1 MHTNF
6 TMPAAQRQELLKKV
20 FGGGDKKP
28 PDRADFLGP
37 YAAGILLFAGALFV
51 IKTVITL
58 RAPRRRGP
66 LPGGIAQKI
75 TFVCKQDFPLAQ
87 KRENW
92 REYHKKALSL
102 LLCLALLF
110 SLAPVEIHAAEE
122 EPVTLDLAQGSI
134 VISATGYAQDGG
146 AETPYTGDYTIVQTD
161 TTYVD
166 KTISVTGGAH
176 KITMGS
182 KVEIDVHAIFDAC
195 AFSIAKGA
203 SVELVLTRS
212 VTLKSGS
219 NKAGL
224 AVPTGAAVTISANS
238 RYGALNATGGNSGA
252 GIGGD
257 YGNSSSYV
265 GGNITILSGT
275 VEATGG
281 SGASGIGGYGTGTGK
296 DEQIHIS
303 GGKVTA
309 TGGFGSA
316 GIGGGSSGYSG
327 TGENGQIIIDGTAV
341 VTATGNGGA
350 GIGGGARGNGT
361 GTKGKII
368 LAGNARVI
376 ASASSGAGIG
386 AGATYYYNKIST
398 SATGSYGELLITED
412 AVVEVS
418 SNSGAGI
425 GAGQPSH
432 YSSSYAYS
440 YGTGSSGKLTINGNA
455 QVTATSTQ
463 AAGIGG
469 GYNVRSRSYLTG
481 DAGVI
486 SISGNARVEA
496 TGGRWGI
503 GANAYKNDGAL
514 KISGGTVI
522 ARATDETVT
531 TACGI
536 GKSGSTT
543 ITGGTVEAS
552 GYTGIAWAKVNGGTV
567 TATSLTAA
575 SGVAKLFSDSMQEGW
590 VVSLPAQES
599 HNMSSGVL
607 FSGSQGQILGAFY
620 ELPEDRETPADA
632 ALTVAED
639 QELIVPK
646 GKKLT
651 VNGSLIVNGKLTVA
665 GTLYTAPGGSLAL
678 NGETDITGKLTGKL
692 LPVTIETHDQ
702 ETEETSFDVSTL
714 FTIPETAGTVT
725 YTVVC
730 KNGAAGTLTGTILS
744 IQQSGTFE
752 ITAATAETALYQSA
766 SATAVLTAK
775 NGALPH
781 EHQLE
786 EFEEKAPTCLEPGN
800 IHYWTCVTCGKCF
813 SDEGGTE
820 IPYDSTIRAA
830 LGHDFHNG
838 SCTRCGAEDPGYQTT
853 AAIAISSL
861 TAYPGDTIRIPVS
874 IRSNPGISAMK
885 LTITYDTELLEYQEA
900 AFDQAFLDAAGA
912 QTCVN
917 AETAGK
923 VILDWVQ
930 GQGEYSGSGDFAV
943 LTLKVKAVTED
954 GGAALT
960 ITYDP
965 EDIFNKDHENQ
976 TFQIENGTVQIKKL
990 RPGDIN
996 GDGSVNIND
1005 ALLLLRYV
1013 CELDQDQVLGNPDVT
1028 GDGKVNNKDVV
1039 TLLRFVA
1046 KLDGVVLH

>member
-1 MHTNF
+1 M
-6 TMPAAQRQELLKKV
+6 KK
-20 FGGGDKKP
+20 
-28 PDRADFLGP
+28 A
-37 YAAGILLFAGALFV
+37 IALFLSM
-51 IKTVITL
+51 TML
-58 RAPRRRGP
+58 
-66 LPGGIAQKI
+66 
-75 TFVCKQDFPLAQ
+75 
-87 KRENW
+87 
-92 REYHKKALSL
+92 LSL
-102 LLCLALLF
+102 ALVPAHAEDA
-110 SLAPVEIHAAEE
+110 SSVE
-122 EPVTLDLAQGSI
+122 LDLAQGSI

-146 AETPYTGDYTIVQTD
+146 AETPFTGEYTIVQND
-161 TTYVD
+161 TAYVD
-166 KTISVTGGAH
+166 KTISVTGGEH

-182 KVEIDVHAIFDAC
+182 KVEIDVHATSQAC
-195 AFSIAKGA
+195 AFSIASGA
-203 SVELVLTRS
+203 SVDLVLKKV

-219 NKAGL
+219 SRAGL
-224 AVPTGAAVTISANS
+224 AVPTGAAVTISADG
-238 RYGALNATGGNSGA
+238 RYGALNAVGGDSGA
-252 GIGGD
+252 GIGGY
-257 YGNSSSYV
+257 YGDSSSYA

-281 SGASGIGGYGTGTGK
+281 SGAAGIGGYGTGTGK
-296 DEQIHIS
+296 EEQIHIS

-309 TGGFGSA
+309 TGGANAA
-316 GIGGGSSGYSG
+316 GIGGGGYGFYSG

-341 VTATGNGGA
+341 VTATGNSGA
-350 GIGGGARGNGT
+350 GIGGGARGDGT

-368 LAGNARVI
+368 LAGSAKVI
-376 ASASSGAGIG
+376 AISDTGAGIG
-386 AGATYYYNKIST
+386 AGCTYNNNDEST
-398 SATGSYGELLITED
+398 TRATGSYGEILITED
-412 AVVEVS
+412 VVVEAS
-418 SNSGAGI
+418 ADSGAGI
-425 GAGQPSH
+425 GGGRPS
-432 YSSSYAYS
+432 YRNNS
-440 YGTGSSGKLTINGNA
+440 YGTGPNGKLTINGNA
-455 QVTATSTQ
+455 HVTATSTQ

-469 GYNVRSRSYLTG
+469 GNGSASSYLTG
-481 DAGVI
+481 AAGVI

-503 GANAYKNDGAL
+503 GATAYQSSGAL

-552 GYTGIAWAKVNGGTV
+552 GYTGIAQAKVNGGTV

-575 SGVAKLFSDSMQEGW
+575 SGVADLSSEIMQEGW

-599 HNMSSGVL
+599 HSMRSGVL
-607 FSGSQGQILGAFY
+607 FSGSQGQILGDFY
-620 ELPEDRETPADA
+620 ELPDDREIPADA

-646 GKKLT
+646 GTKLT
-651 VNGSLIVNGKLTVA
+651 VNGSLTVNGKLTVNGNIDVT
-665 GTLYTAPGGSLAL
+665 GTLIGQ
-678 NGETDITGKLTGKL
+678 L

-702 ETEETSFDVSTL
+702 ETEEISFDVSAL
-714 FTIPETAGTVT
+714 FTIPETAGQVS
-725 YTVVC
+725 YTVAC

-800 IHYWTCVTCGKCF
+800 LHYWTCVSCGKCF
-813 SDEGGTE
+813 SDEGITE
-820 IPYDSTIRAA
+820 IPYNSVVKPA

-838 SCTRCGAEDPGYQTT
+838 SCTRCSAADPDYQTT
-853 AAIAISSL
+853 AAVAISSL

-874 IRSNPGISAMK
+874 IRSNPSISAMK

-923 VILDWVQ
+923 VILDWVLAQ
-930 GQGEYSGSGDFAV
+930 TEYSENGDFAV
-943 LTLKVKAVTED
+943 LIFKVKAVTED
-954 GGAALT
+954 ADAALT
-960 ITYDP
+960 IAYDP

-976 TFQIENGTVQIKKL
+976 TFQIENGTVRIKKL

-1013 CELDQDQVLGNPDVT
+1013 CELDQDKVQGNPDVT

-1046 KLDGVVLH
+1046 QLDGVVLH

>member
-1 MHTNF
+1 M
-6 TMPAAQRQELLKKV
+6 KK
-20 FGGGDKKP
+20 
-28 PDRADFLGP
+28 A
-37 YAAGILLFAGALFV
+37 IALFLSM
-51 IKTVITL
+51 TML
-58 RAPRRRGP
+58 
-66 LPGGIAQKI
+66 
-75 TFVCKQDFPLAQ
+75 
-87 KRENW
+87 
-92 REYHKKALSL
+92 LSL
-102 LLCLALLF
+102 ALVPAHAEDA
-110 SLAPVEIHAAEE
+110 SSVE
-122 EPVTLDLAQGSI
+122 LDLAQGSI

-146 AETPYTGDYTIVQTD
+146 AETPYTGEYTIVQND
-161 TTYVD
+161 TAYVD
-166 KTISVTGGAH
+166 KTISVTGGEH

-182 KVEIDVHAIFDAC
+182 KVEIDVHATSQAC
-195 AFSIAKGA
+195 AFSIASGA
-203 SVELVLTRS
+203 SVDLVLKKV

-219 NKAGL
+219 GRAGL
-224 AVPTGAAVTISANS
+224 AVPTGAAVTISADS
-238 RYGALNATGGNSGA
+238 RYGALNAAGGDSGA
-252 GIGGD
+252 GIGGY

-265 GGNITILSGT
+265 GGSITILSGT

-281 SGASGIGGYGTGTGK
+281 SGAAGIGGYSAGTGT

-309 TGGFGSA
+309 TGGSGAA
-316 GIGGGSSGYSG
+316 GIGGGVGGDG
-327 TGENGQIIIDGTAV
+327 TGTNGQIIIDGTAV
-341 VTATGNGGA
+341 VTATGKGNGT
-350 GIGGGARGNGT
+350 GIGGGSSGDGT

-368 LAGNARVI
+368 LAGSARVA
-376 ASASSGAGIG
+376 ASADTGAGIGSGAANTTAYGTGSYGEILITEDVVVEASADSGAGIG
-386 AGATYYYNKIST
+386 GGRPSYYY
-398 SATGSYGELLITED
+398 
-412 AVVEVS
+412 
-418 SNSGAGI
+418 
-425 GAGQPSH
+425 
-432 YSSSYAYS
+432 YS
-440 YGTGSSGKLTINGNA
+440 YGTGPNGKLTINGNA
-455 QVTATSTQ
+455 HVTATSTQ

-469 GYNVRSRSYLTG
+469 GYNGSSSSYLTG

-503 GANAYKNDGAL
+503 GATSCLSSGAL

-552 GYTGIAWAKVNGGTV
+552 GYTGIAQAKVNGGTV

-575 SGVAKLFSDSMQEGW
+575 SGVADLSSEIMQEGW

-599 HNMSSGVL
+599 HSMRSGVL
-607 FSGSQGQILGAFY
+607 FSGSQGQILGDFY
-620 ELPEDRETPADA
+620 ELPDDREIPADA

-646 GKKLT
+646 GTKLT
-651 VNGSLIVNGKLTVA
+651 VNGSLTVNGKLTVNGNIDVT
-665 GTLYTAPGGSLAL
+665 GTL
-678 NGETDITGKLTGKL
+678 TGQL

-702 ETEETSFDVSTL
+702 ETEETSFDVSAL
-714 FTIPETAGTVT
+714 FTIPETAGQVS
-725 YTVVC
+725 YTVAC

-800 IHYWTCVTCGKCF
+800 LHYWTCVSCGKCF
-813 SDEGGTE
+813 SDEGITE
-820 IPYDSTIRAA
+820 IPYNSVVKPA

-838 SCTRCGAEDPGYQTT
+838 SCTRCSAADPDYQTT

-861 TAYPGDTIRIPVS
+861 TAYPGDTIQIPVS

-885 LTITYDTELLEYQEA
+885 LTITYDTELLEYQDA

-912 QTCVN
+912 QTCIN
-917 AETAGK
+917 AETSGTI
-923 VILDWVQ
+923 ILNWVLAQ
-930 GQGEYSGSGDFAV
+930 TEYSENGDFAV
-943 LTLKVKAVTED
+943 LTFKVKAVTED
-954 GGAALT
+954 ADAALT

-965 EDIFNKDHENQ
+965 EDIFNKEHENQ
-976 TFQIENGTVQIKKL
+976 TFQIENGTVRIKKL

-1013 CELDQDQVLGNPDVT
+1013 CELDQDKVQGNPDVT

-1046 KLDGVVLH
+1046 QLDGVVLH

>member
-1 MHTNF
+1 M
-6 TMPAAQRQELLKKV
+6 
-20 FGGGDKKP
+20 
-28 PDRADFLGP
+28 
-37 YAAGILLFAGALFV
+37 
-51 IKTVITL
+51 
-58 RAPRRRGP
+58 
-66 LPGGIAQKI
+66 
-75 TFVCKQDFPLAQ
+75 
-87 KRENW
+87 
-92 REYHKKALSL
+92 KKALSL

-166 KTISVTGGAH
+166 KTIAVTGGEH

-182 KVEIDVHAIFDAC
+182 KVEIDVHATSQAC

-203 SVELVLTRS
+203 SVELVLTRP

-219 NKAGL
+219 GRAGL
-224 AVPTGAAVTISANS
+224 AVPTGAAVTISAES
-238 RYGALNATGGNSGA
+238 RYGALNAAGGDSGA
-252 GIGGD
+252 GIGGY

-265 GGNITILSGT
+265 GGSITILSGT

-281 SGASGIGGYGTGTGK
+281 SGAAGIGGYSAGTGTN
-296 DEQIHIS
+296 EQIHIS

-309 TGGFGSA
+309 TGGTYAA
-316 GIGGGSSGYSG
+316 GIGGGDSYSKSSAYGHG

-341 VTATGNGGA
+341 VIATGKGGGA
-350 GIGGGARGNGT
+350 GIGGSYSGDGT
-361 GTKGKII
+361 GTKGRII
-368 LAGNARVI
+368 LAGNAHI
-376 ASASSGAGIG
+376 TASSASGAGIG
-386 AGATYYYNKIST
+386 AGAAST
-398 SATGSYGELLITED
+398 TTAYGTGSYGEILITED
-412 AVVEVS
+412 AVVNAS
-418 SNSGAGI
+418 SDSGTGI
-425 GAGQPSH
+425 GGGKP
-432 YSSSYAYS
+432 YSAYS
-440 YGTGSSGKLTINGNA
+440 FGTGSNGKLTINGNT

-469 GYNVRSRSYLTG
+469 GYGGSRATSYLTG

-503 GANAYKNDGAL
+503 GATAYQSSGAL

-552 GYTGIAWAKVNGGTV
+552 GYTGIAQATVNGGAV
-567 TATSLTAA
+567 TAASLTAA
-575 SGVAKLFSDSMQEGW
+575 SGVAGLSADSMQEGW

-607 FSGSQGQILGAFY
+607 FSGSQGQILGDFY
-620 ELPEDRETPADA
+620 ELPEDREIPADA
-632 ALTVAED
+632 TLTVAED

-651 VNGSLIVNGKLTVA
+651 VTGSLIVSGKLTVA
-665 GTLYTAPGGSLAL
+665 GTLYTAPNGSLDL

-692 LPVTIETHDQ
+692 LPVTIEARDQ
-702 ETEETSFDVSTL
+702 ETEETSFDVSAL

-725 YTVVC
+725 YTVAF

-786 EFEEKAPTCLEPGN
+786 EFEEKAPTCLLPGN
-800 IHYWTCVTCGKCF
+800 IHYWTCVTCGTCF

-923 VILDWVQ
+923 IILDWVQ

-943 LTLKVKAVTED
+943 LTFKVKAVTED
-954 GGAALT
+954 ADAALT

>member
-1 MHTNF
+1 M
-6 TMPAAQRQELLKKV
+6 KK
-20 FGGGDKKP
+20 
-28 PDRADFLGP
+28 A
-37 YAAGILLFAGALFV
+37 IALFLSM
-51 IKTVITL
+51 TML
-58 RAPRRRGP
+58 
-66 LPGGIAQKI
+66 
-75 TFVCKQDFPLAQ
+75 
-87 KRENW
+87 
-92 REYHKKALSL
+92 LSL
-102 LLCLALLF
+102 ALVPAHAEDA
-110 SLAPVEIHAAEE
+110 SSVE
-122 EPVTLDLAQGSI
+122 LDLAQGSI

-146 AETPYTGDYTIVQTD
+146 VETPYTGEYTIVQTD

-166 KTISVTGGAH
+166 KTIAVTGGEH

-182 KVEIDVHAIFDAC
+182 KVEIDVHATSQAC
-195 AFSIAKGA
+195 AFSIASGA
-203 SVELVLTRS
+203 SVDLVLKKV

-219 NKAGL
+219 GRAGL
-224 AVPTGAAVTISANS
+224 AVPTGAAVIISADS
-238 RYGALNATGGNSGA
+238 RYGALNAVGGDSGA
-252 GIGGD
+252 GIGGY
-257 YGNSSSYV
+257 YGNNTTLYS
-265 GGNITILSGT
+265 GGSITILSGT

-281 SGASGIGGYGTGTGK
+281 SGAAGIGGYGTGTGK
-296 DEQIHIS
+296 EEQIHIS

-309 TGGFGSA
+309 TGGSGSA
-316 GIGGGSSGYSG
+316 GIGGGAGGDG
-327 TGENGQIIIDGTAV
+327 TGTNGQIIIDGTAV
-341 VTATGNGGA
+341 VTATGKGYGA
-350 GIGGGARGNGT
+350 GIGGGSCNRGT
-361 GTKGKII
+361 GTRGKII
-368 LAGNARVI
+368 LAGNSKITAI
-376 ASASSGAGIG
+376 SDSGAGIG
-386 AGATYYYNKIST
+386 SGATSSYAYG
-398 SATGSYGELLITED
+398 TGSYGEILITED
-412 AVVEVS
+412 AVVNAS
-418 SNSGAGI
+418 ADSGAGI
-425 GAGQPSH
+425 GGGTSSH
-432 YSSSYAYS
+432 SSYPS
-440 YGTGSSGKLTINGNA
+440 YGTGPNGKLTINGNA

-469 GYNVRSRSYLTG
+469 GYDRRYTSYLT
-481 DAGVI
+481 DTAGVI

-503 GANAYKNDGAL
+503 GATSYLSSGAL

-552 GYTGIAWAKVNGGTV
+552 GSTGIAQAKVNGGTV
-567 TATSLTAA
+567 TAASLTAA
-575 SGVAKLFSDSMQEGW
+575 SGVADLSSEIMQEGW

-599 HNMSSGVL
+599 HSMSSGVL
-607 FSGSQGQILGAFY
+607 FSGSQGQILGDFY
-620 ELPEDRETPADA
+620 ELPDDREIPADA

-646 GKKLT
+646 GTKLT
-651 VNGSLIVNGKLTVA
+651 VNGSLTVNGKLTVA

-678 NGETDITGKLTGKL
+678 NGETDITGKLTGQL

-702 ETEETSFDVSTL
+702 ETEEISFDVSTL
-714 FTIPETAGTVT
+714 FTIPETAGQVS
-725 YTVVC
+725 YTVAC

-800 IHYWTCVTCGKCF
+800 LHYWTCVSCGKCF
-813 SDEGGTE
+813 SDEGITE
-820 IPYDSTIRAA
+820 IPYNSVVKPA

-838 SCTRCGAEDPGYQTT
+838 SCTRCSAADPDYQTT
-853 AAIAISSL
+853 AAVAISSL
-861 TAYPGDTIRIPVS
+861 TAYPGDTIQIPVS

-885 LTITYDTELLEYQEA
+885 LTITYDPELLEYQDA

-912 QTCVN
+912 QTCIN
-917 AETAGK
+917 AETSGTI
-923 VILDWVQ
+923 ILDWVLAQ
-930 GQGEYSGSGDFAV
+930 TEYSENGDFAV
-943 LTLKVKAVTED
+943 LSFKVKAVTED
-954 GGAALT
+954 ADAALT

-965 EDIFNKDHENQ
+965 EDIFNKEHENQ
-976 TFQIENGTVQIKKL
+976 TFQIENGTVRIKKL

-1013 CELDQDQVLGNPDVT
+1013 CELDQDKVQGNPDVT

-1046 KLDGVVLH
+1046 QLDGVVLH

>member
-1 MHTNF
+1 M
-6 TMPAAQRQELLKKV
+6 KK
-20 FGGGDKKP
+20 
-28 PDRADFLGP
+28 A
-37 YAAGILLFAGALFV
+37 IALFLSM
-51 IKTVITL
+51 TML
-58 RAPRRRGP
+58 
-66 LPGGIAQKI
+66 
-75 TFVCKQDFPLAQ
+75 
-87 KRENW
+87 
-92 REYHKKALSL
+92 LSL
-102 LLCLALLF
+102 ALVPAHAEDA
-110 SLAPVEIHAAEE
+110 SSVE
-122 EPVTLDLAQGSI
+122 LDLAQGSI

-146 AETPYTGDYTIVQTD
+146 AETPYTGEYTIVQTD

-166 KTISVTGGAH
+166 KTISVTGGEH

-182 KVEIDVHAIFDAC
+182 KVEIDVHATSQAC
-195 AFSIAKGA
+195 AFSIASGA
-203 SVELVLTRS
+203 SVDLVLKKV
-212 VTLKSGS
+212 VTLKSSSGR
-219 NKAGL
+219 AGL
-224 AVPTGAAVTISANS
+224 AVPTGAAVTISADS
-238 RYGALNATGGNSGA
+238 RYGALNAVGGDSGA
-252 GIGGD
+252 GIGGY
-257 YGNSSSYV
+257 YGDSSSYA

-281 SGASGIGGYGTGTGK
+281 SGAAGIGGYGTGTGK
-296 DEQIHIS
+296 EEQIHIS

-309 TGGFGSA
+309 TGGANAA
-316 GIGGGSSGYSG
+316 GIGGGGYGFYSG

-341 VTATGNGGA
+341 VTATGNSGA
-350 GIGGGARGNGT
+350 GIGGGARGDGT

-368 LAGNARVI
+368 LAGSAKVI
-376 ASASSGAGIG
+376 AISDTGAGIG
-386 AGATYYYNKIST
+386 AGCTYNNNDEST
-398 SATGSYGELLITED
+398 TWATGSYGEILITED
-412 AVVEVS
+412 VVVEAS
-418 SNSGAGI
+418 ADSGAGI
-425 GAGQPSH
+425 GGGRP
-432 YSSSYAYS
+432 YSYRNNYYYYS
-440 YGTGSSGKLTINGNA
+440 YGTGPNGKLTINGNA
-455 QVTATSTQ
+455 HVTATSTQ

-469 GYNVRSRSYLTG
+469 GNGSASSYLTG
-481 DAGVI
+481 AAGVI

-503 GANAYKNDGAL
+503 GATSYLSSGAL

-552 GYTGIAWAKVNGGTV
+552 GYTGIAQAKVNGGTV
-567 TATSLTAA
+567 TAASLTAA
-575 SGVAKLFSDSMQEGW
+575 SGVADLSADSMQEGW

-599 HNMSSGVL
+599 HSMSSGVL
-607 FSGSQGQILGAFY
+607 FSGSQGQILGDFY
-620 ELPEDRETPADA
+620 ELPDDREIPTDA

-646 GKKLT
+646 GTKLT

-678 NGETDITGKLTGKL
+678 NGETDITGKLTGQL

-702 ETEETSFDVSTL
+702 ETEEISFDVSTL
-714 FTIPETAGTVT
+714 FTIPETAGQVS
-725 YTVVC
+725 YTVAC

-800 IHYWTCVTCGKCF
+800 LHYWTCVSCGKCF
-813 SDEGGTE
+813 SDEGITE
-820 IPYDSTIRAA
+820 IPYNSVVKPA

-838 SCTRCGAEDPGYQTT
+838 SCTRCSAADPDYQTT
-853 AAIAISSL
+853 AAVAISSL
-861 TAYPGDTIRIPVS
+861 TAYPGDTIQIPVS

-885 LTITYDTELLEYQEA
+885 LTITYDPELLEYQDA

-912 QTCVN
+912 QTCIN
-917 AETAGK
+917 AETSGTI
-923 VILDWVQ
+923 ILDWVLAQ
-930 GQGEYSGSGDFAV
+930 TEYSENGDFAV
-943 LTLKVKAVTED
+943 LSFKVKAVAEAAD
-954 GGAALT
+954 AALT

-965 EDIFNKDHENQ
+965 EDIFNKEHENQ
-976 TFQIENGTVQIKKL
+976 TFQIENGTVRIKKL

-1013 CELDQDQVLGNPDVT
+1013 CELDQDKVQGNPDVT

-1046 KLDGVVLH
+1046 QLDGVVLH

>member
-1 MHTNF
+1 M
-6 TMPAAQRQELLKKV
+6 
-20 FGGGDKKP
+20 
-28 PDRADFLGP
+28 
-37 YAAGILLFAGALFV
+37 
-51 IKTVITL
+51 
-58 RAPRRRGP
+58 
-66 LPGGIAQKI
+66 
-75 TFVCKQDFPLAQ
+75 
-87 KRENW
+87 
-92 REYHKKALSL
+92 KKALSL

-122 EPVTLDLAQGSI
+122 KTVTLNLAQGSI

-146 AETPYTGDYTIVQTD
+146 AETPFTGDYTIVQTD

-166 KTISVTGGAH
+166 KTIAVTGGAH

-182 KVEIDVHAIFDAC
+182 KVEIDVHAISSAC

-203 SVELVLTRS
+203 SVELVLTKS
-212 VTLKSGS
+212 VTLKSGKS
-219 NKAGL
+219 RAGL
-224 AVPTGAAVTISANS
+224 AVPTGAAVTISAES
-238 RYGALNATGGNSGA
+238 RYGALNAAGGDSGA
-252 GIGGD
+252 GIGG
-257 YGNSSSYV
+257 YCGNNTTLFS
-265 GGNITILSGT
+265 GGSITILSGT

-281 SGASGIGGYGTGTGK
+281 SGAAGIGGYGTGTGT

-309 TGGFGSA
+309 TGGSGSA
-316 GIGGGSSGYSG
+316 GIGGGNHSSG

-361 GTKGKII
+361 GTRGKII
-368 LAGNARVI
+368 LAGNSKITAI
-376 ASASSGAGIG
+376 SDSGAGIG
-386 AGATYYYNKIST
+386 SGATSYYAYG
-398 SATGSYGELLITED
+398 TGSYGEILITED
-412 AVVEVS
+412 AVVNAS
-418 SNSGAGI
+418 SDSGAGI
-425 GAGQPSH
+425 GGGT
-432 YSSSYAYS
+432 SSQSSFPS
-440 YGTGSSGKLTINGNA
+440 YGTGPNGKLTINGNA

-469 GYNVRSRSYLTG
+469 GYDRRYTSYLTG

-503 GANAYKNDGAL
+503 GATDWIGSGAL

-552 GYTGIAWAKVNGGTV
+552 GYTGIAQATVNGGTV

-575 SGVAKLFSDSMQEGW
+575 SGVADLSADSMQEGW

-599 HNMSSGVL
+599 HSMNSGVL

-620 ELPEDRETPADA
+620 ELPEDREIPADA
-632 ALTVAED
+632 ALTVVED

-646 GKKLT
+646 GTKLT
-651 VNGSLIVNGKLTVA
+651 VNGSLTVNGKLTVA
-665 GTLYTAPGGSLAL
+665 GTLYTAPNGSLDL
-678 NGETDITGKLTGKL
+678 NGETDITGKLTGQL
-692 LPVTIETHDQ
+692 LPVTIEARDQ
-702 ETEETSFDVSTL
+702 ETEETSFDVSAL
-714 FTIPETAGTVT
+714 FTIPETAGAVT

-943 LTLKVKAVTED
+943 LTFKVKAVTED

>member
-1 MHTNF
+1 MT
-6 TMPAAQRQELLKKV
+6 
-20 FGGGDKKP
+20 
-28 PDRADFLGP
+28 
-37 YAAGILLFAGALFV
+37 
-51 IKTVITL
+51 
-58 RAPRRRGP
+58 
-66 LPGGIAQKI
+66 
-75 TFVCKQDFPLAQ
+75 
-87 KRENW
+87 
-92 REYHKKALSL
+92 KALSL

-110 SLAPVEIHAAEE
+110 SLAPVEIHAEEE

-166 KTISVTGGAH
+166 KTIAVTGGEH

-182 KVEIDVHAIFDAC
+182 KVVIDVHAISSAC
-195 AFSIAKGA
+195 AFSIASGA

-224 AVPTGAAVTISANS
+224 AVPSGAAVTISADS
-238 RYGALNATGGNSGA
+238 RYGALNAVGGDSGA
-252 GIGGD
+252 GIGGA
-257 YGNSSSYV
+257 YNGSSST

-281 SGASGIGGYGTGTGK
+281 FDAAGIGGYDDGTGT

-309 TGGFGSA
+309 TGGSNAA
-316 GIGGGSSGYSG
+316 GIGGGSYSYG
-327 TGENGQIIIDGTAV
+327 SYRGSATGENGQITIDGTAV
-341 VTATGNGGA
+341 VTATGKDGGA
-350 GIGGGARGNGT
+350 GIGGGYSGNGT

-368 LAGNARVI
+368 LAGSARI
-376 ASASSGAGIG
+376 TASSDSGAGIG
-386 AGATYYYNKIST
+386 AGASNGTT
-398 SATGSYGELLITED
+398 TCGTGSYGEILITES
-412 AVVEVS
+412 AVVDS
-418 SNSGAGI
+418 GSDSGAGI
-425 GAGQPSH
+425 GGGMPV
-432 YSSSYAYS
+432 SSYHS
-440 YGTGSSGKLTINGNA
+440 YGTGPNGKLTINGNA

-469 GYNVRSRSYLTG
+469 GYSSRYTSYLT
-481 DAGVI
+481 DSAGVI

-503 GANAYKNDGAL
+503 GATSCLSSGAL

-543 ITGGTVEAS
+543 ITGGAVEAS
-552 GYTGIAWAKVNGGTV
+552 GYTGIAQATVNGGTV

-575 SGVAKLFSDSMQEGW
+575 SGVADLSAEIMQEGW

-607 FSGSQGQILGAFY
+607 FSGSQGQILGDFY
-620 ELPEDRETPADA
+620 ELPDDRKIPADA

-646 GKKLT
+646 GTKLT
-651 VNGSLIVNGKLTVA
+651 VNGSLTVNGKLTVA
-665 GTLYTAPGGSLAL
+665 GTLYTAPNGSLDL
-678 NGETDITGKLTGKL
+678 NGETDITGKLTGQL

-702 ETEETSFDVSTL
+702 ETEETSFDVSAL
-714 FTIPETAGTVT
+714 VTIPETAGTVT

-744 IQQSGTFE
+744 IQQSGIFE
-752 ITAATAETALYQSA
+752 ITASTAETALYQSA

-781 EHQLE
+781 EHRLE
-786 EFEEKAPTCLEPGN
+786 EFEEKAPACLEPGN

-923 VILDWVQ
+923 IILDWVQ

-943 LTLKVKAVTED
+943 LTFKVKAVTED
-954 GGAALT
+954 GDAALT

-1028 GDGKVNNKDVV
+1028 GDGKVTNKDVV

>member
-1 MHTNF
+1 M
-6 TMPAAQRQELLKKV
+6 
-20 FGGGDKKP
+20 
-28 PDRADFLGP
+28 
-37 YAAGILLFAGALFV
+37 
-51 IKTVITL
+51 
-58 RAPRRRGP
+58 
-66 LPGGIAQKI
+66 
-75 TFVCKQDFPLAQ
+75 
-87 KRENW
+87 
-92 REYHKKALSL
+92 KKALSL

-110 SLAPVEIHAAEE
+110 SLAPVEIHAEEE
-122 EPVTLDLAQGSI
+122 EPVTLNLAQGSI

-146 AETPYTGDYTIVQTD
+146 AETPFTGDYTIVQTN

-182 KVEIDVHAIFDAC
+182 KVVIDVHAISDAC
-195 AFSIAKGA
+195 AFSIATGA
-203 SVELVLTRS
+203 SVELVLTKS
-212 VTLKSGS
+212 VTLKSGKS
-219 NKAGL
+219 RAGL
-224 AVPTGAAVTISANS
+224 AVPTGAEVTISADS
-238 RYGALNATGGNSGA
+238 RYGALNAVGGDSGA
-252 GIGGD
+252 GIGGA
-257 YGNSSSYV
+257 YNGSSST

-281 SGASGIGGYGTGTGK
+281 SSAAGIGGYGTGTGT

-309 TGGFGSA
+309 TGGSGSA
-316 GIGGGSSGYSG
+316 GIGGGNHSSG

-341 VTATGNGGA
+341 VTATGKGGGA
-350 GIGGGARGNGT
+350 GIGGGYGGNGT
-361 GTKGKII
+361 GAKGK
-368 LAGNARVI
+368 LLLTGRAQVN
-376 ASASSGAGIG
+376 ASADSGAGIG
-386 AGATYYYNKIST
+386 AGASNGTLT
-398 SATGSYGELLITED
+398 CGTGSDGEILITES
-412 AVVEVS
+412 AVVDS
-418 SNSGAGI
+418 GSDSGAGI
-425 GAGQPSH
+425 GGGKPSA
-432 YSSSYAYS
+432 YSS
-440 YGTGSSGKLTINGNA
+440 GTGSNGRLTINGNA
-455 QVTATSTQ
+455 QVTAASTK

-469 GYNVRSRSYLTG
+469 GYNSESYSYLAY

-552 GYTGIAWAKVNGGTV
+552 GYTGIAQATVNGGTV

-575 SGVAKLFSDSMQEGW
+575 SGVADLSSEIMQEGW

-607 FSGSQGQILGAFY
+607 FSGSQGQILGDFY
-620 ELPEDRETPADA
+620 ELPDDREIPADA

-646 GKKLT
+646 GTKLT
-651 VNGSLIVNGKLTVA
+651 VTGSLTVNGKLTVA
-665 GTLYTAPGGSLAL
+665 GTLYTAPNGSLDL
-678 NGETDITGKLTGKL
+678 NGETDITGKLTGQL
-692 LPVTIETHDQ
+692 LPVTIEARDQ
-702 ETEETSFDVSTL
+702 ETEETSFDVSAL

-744 IQQSGTFE
+744 IQQSGIFE

-838 SCTRCGAEDPGYQTT
+838 SCARCGAEDPGYQTT

-912 QTCVN
+912 QTCIN

-943 LTLKVKAVTED
+943 LTFKVKAVTED

>member
-1 MHTNF
+1 M
-6 TMPAAQRQELLKKV
+6 
-20 FGGGDKKP
+20 
-28 PDRADFLGP
+28 
-37 YAAGILLFAGALFV
+37 
-51 IKTVITL
+51 
-58 RAPRRRGP
+58 
-66 LPGGIAQKI
+66 
-75 TFVCKQDFPLAQ
+75 
-87 KRENW
+87 
-92 REYHKKALSL
+92 KKALSL

-166 KTISVTGGAH
+166 KTIAVTGGAH

-182 KVEIDVHAIFDAC
+182 KVVIDVHAISDAC

-203 SVELVLTRS
+203 SVELVLTKS
-212 VTLKSGS
+212 VTLKSGKS
-219 NKAGL
+219 RAGL
-224 AVPTGAAVTISANS
+224 AVPTGAAVTISADS
-238 RYGALNATGGNSGA
+238 RYGALNAVGGDSGA
-252 GIGGD
+252 GIGGA
-257 YGNSSSYV
+257 YNGSSST

-281 SGASGIGGYGTGTGK
+281 FRAAGIGGYGTGTGT

-309 TGGFGSA
+309 TGGSNAA
-316 GIGGGSSGYSG
+316 GIGGGNMSSGRDG

-341 VTATGNGGA
+341 VTATGKGGA

-368 LAGNARVI
+368 LAGSAKVI
-376 ASASSGAGIG
+376 AISDTGAGIG
-386 AGATYYYNKIST
+386 AGRTYDNNGEST
-398 SATGSYGELLITED
+398 TWATGSYGEILITED
-412 AVVEVS
+412 VVVEAS
-418 SNSGAGI
+418 ADSGAGI
-425 GAGQPSH
+425 GGSRPDLNGT
-432 YSSSYAYS
+432 YYCS
-440 YGTGSSGKLTINGNA
+440 YGTGPNGKLTINGNA

-469 GYNVRSRSYLTG
+469 DYSNNYTSYLTG
-481 DAGVI
+481 NAGVI

-503 GANAYKNDGAL
+503 GAKSYQSSGAL

-543 ITGGTVEAS
+543 ITGGAVEAS
-552 GYTGIAWAKVNGGTV
+552 GYTGIAQATVNGGTV

-575 SGVAKLFSDSMQEGW
+575 SGVADLSSEIMQEGW

-607 FSGSQGQILGAFY
+607 FSGSQGQILGDFY
-620 ELPEDRETPADA
+620 ELPEDREIPADA
-632 ALTVAED
+632 TLTVAED

-651 VNGSLIVNGKLTVA
+651 VTGSLIVSGKLTVA
-665 GTLYTAPGGSLAL
+665 GTLYTAPNGSLDL
-678 NGETDITGKLTGKL
+678 NGETDITGKLTGQL
-692 LPVTIETHDQ
+692 LPVTIEARDQ
-702 ETEETSFDVSTL
+702 ETEETSFDVSAL

-730 KNGAAGTLTGTILS
+730 
-744 IQQSGTFE
+744 
-752 ITAATAETALYQSA
+752 
-766 SATAVLTAK
+766 K

-853 AAIAISSL
+853 AAISISSL

-943 LTLKVKAVTED
+943 LTFKVKAVTED
-954 GGAALT
+954 GDAALT

-976 TFQIENGTVQIKKL
+976 TFQIENGTVQVKKL

>member
-1 MHTNF
+1 M
-6 TMPAAQRQELLKKV
+6 KK
-20 FGGGDKKP
+20 
-28 PDRADFLGP
+28 A
-37 YAAGILLFAGALFV
+37 IALFLSM
-51 IKTVITL
+51 TML
-58 RAPRRRGP
+58 
-66 LPGGIAQKI
+66 
-75 TFVCKQDFPLAQ
+75 
-87 KRENW
+87 
-92 REYHKKALSL
+92 LSL
-102 LLCLALLF
+102 ALVPAHAEDA
-110 SLAPVEIHAAEE
+110 SSVE
-122 EPVTLDLAQGSI
+122 LDLAQGSI

-146 AETPYTGDYTIVQTD
+146 AETPFTGEYTIVQND
-161 TTYVD
+161 TAYVD
-166 KTISVTGGAH
+166 KTISVTGGEH

-182 KVEIDVHAIFDAC
+182 KVEIDVHATSQAC
-195 AFSIAKGA
+195 AFSIASGA
-203 SVELVLTRS
+203 SVDLVLKKV

-219 NKAGL
+219 WRAGL
-224 AVPTGAAVTISANS
+224 AVPTGAAVTISADS
-238 RYGALNATGGNSGA
+238 RYGALNAAGGDSGA
-252 GIGGD
+252 GIGGY

-265 GGNITILSGT
+265 GGSITILSGT

-281 SGASGIGGYGTGTGK
+281 SGAAGIGGYSAGTGT

-309 TGGFGSA
+309 TGGSGAA
-316 GIGGGSSGYSG
+316 GIGGGVGGDG
-327 TGENGQIIIDGTAV
+327 TGTNGQIIIDGTAV
-341 VTATGNGGA
+341 VTATGKGYGA
-350 GIGGGARGNGT
+350 GIGGGSCNRGT
-361 GTKGKII
+361 GTRGKII
-368 LAGNARVI
+368 LAGNSKITAI
-376 ASASSGAGIG
+376 SDSGAGIG
-386 AGATYYYNKIST
+386 SGATSSYAYG
-398 SATGSYGELLITED
+398 TGSYGEILITED
-412 AVVEVS
+412 AVVNAS
-418 SNSGAGI
+418 ADSGAGI
-425 GAGQPSH
+425 GGGTSSH
-432 YSSSYAYS
+432 SSYPS
-440 YGTGSSGKLTINGNA
+440 YGTGPNGKLTINGNA

-469 GYNVRSRSYLTG
+469 GYDRRYTSYLT
-481 DAGVI
+481 DTAGVI

-503 GANAYKNDGAL
+503 GATSYLSSGAL

-552 GYTGIAWAKVNGGTV
+552 GSTGIAQAKVNGGTV

-575 SGVAKLFSDSMQEGW
+575 SGVADLSSEIMQEGW

-599 HNMSSGVL
+599 HSMSSGVL
-607 FSGSQGQILGAFY
+607 FSGSQGQILGDFY
-620 ELPEDRETPADA
+620 ELPDDREIPADA

-646 GKKLT
+646 GTKLT
-651 VNGSLIVNGKLTVA
+651 VNGSLTVNGKLTVA

-678 NGETDITGKLTGKL
+678 NGETDITGKLTGQL

-702 ETEETSFDVSTL
+702 ETEEISFDVSTL
-714 FTIPETAGTVT
+714 FTIPETAGQVS
-725 YTVVC
+725 YTVAC

-800 IHYWTCVTCGKCF
+800 LHYWTCVSCGKCF
-813 SDEGGTE
+813 SDEGITE
-820 IPYDSTIRAA
+820 IPYNSVVKPA

-838 SCTRCGAEDPGYQTT
+838 SCTRCSAADPDYQTT
-853 AAIAISSL
+853 AAVAISSL
-861 TAYPGDTIRIPVS
+861 TAYPGDTIQIPAS

-885 LTITYDTELLEYQEA
+885 LTITYDPELLEHQDA

-912 QTCVN
+912 QTCIN
-917 AETAGK
+917 AETSGTI
-923 VILDWVQ
+923 ILDWVLAQ
-930 GQGEYSGSGDFAV
+930 TEYSENGDFAV
-943 LTLKVKAVTED
+943 LSFKVKAVAEAAD
-954 GGAALT
+954 AALT

-965 EDIFNKDHENQ
+965 EDIFNKEHENQ
-976 TFQIENGTVQIKKL
+976 TFQIENGTVRIKKL

-1013 CELDQDQVLGNPDVT
+1013 CELDQDKVQGNPDVT

-1046 KLDGVVLH
+1046 QLDGVVLH

>member
-1 MHTNF
+1 M
-6 TMPAAQRQELLKKV
+6 KK
-20 FGGGDKKP
+20 
-28 PDRADFLGP
+28 A
-37 YAAGILLFAGALFV
+37 IALFLSM
-51 IKTVITL
+51 TML
-58 RAPRRRGP
+58 
-66 LPGGIAQKI
+66 
-75 TFVCKQDFPLAQ
+75 
-87 KRENW
+87 
-92 REYHKKALSL
+92 LSL
-102 LLCLALLF
+102 ALVPAHAEDA
-110 SLAPVEIHAAEE
+110 SSVE
-122 EPVTLDLAQGSI
+122 LDLAQGSI

-146 AETPYTGDYTIVQTD
+146 AETPFTGEYTIVQND
-161 TTYVD
+161 TAYVD
-166 KTISVTGGAH
+166 KTISVTGGEH

-182 KVEIDVHAIFDAC
+182 KVEIDVHAISQAC
-195 AFSIAKGA
+195 AFSIASGA
-203 SVELVLTRS
+203 SVDLVLKKV

-219 NKAGL
+219 SRAGL
-224 AVPTGAAVTISANS
+224 AVPTGAAVTISADS
-238 RYGALNATGGNSGA
+238 RYGALNAAGGDSGA
-252 GIGGD
+252 GIGGY
-257 YGNSSSYV
+257 YGNNTTLYS
-265 GGNITILSGT
+265 GGSITILSGT

-281 SGASGIGGYGTGTGK
+281 SSAAGIGGYRTGTGQ
-296 DEQIHIS
+296 DEQIHIT

-309 TGGFGSA
+309 TGGSGSA
-316 GIGGGSSGYSG
+316 GIGGGAGGDG
-327 TGENGQIIIDGTAV
+327 TGTNGQIIIDGTAV
-341 VTATGNGGA
+341 VTATGKGYGA
-350 GIGGGARGNGT
+350 GIGGGSCNRGT
-361 GTKGKII
+361 GTRGKII
-368 LAGNARVI
+368 LAGNSKITAI
-376 ASASSGAGIG
+376 SDSGAGIG
-386 AGATYYYNKIST
+386 SGATSSYAYG
-398 SATGSYGELLITED
+398 TGSYGEILITED
-412 AVVEVS
+412 AVVNAS
-418 SNSGAGI
+418 ADSGAGI
-425 GAGQPSH
+425 GGGTSSH
-432 YSSSYAYS
+432 SSYPS
-440 YGTGSSGKLTINGNA
+440 YGTGPNGKLTINGNA

-469 GYNVRSRSYLTG
+469 GYDRRYTSYLT
-481 DAGVI
+481 DTAGVI

-503 GANAYKNDGAL
+503 GATSYLSSGAL

-552 GYTGIAWAKVNGGTV
+552 GYTGIAQAKVNGGTV
-567 TATSLTAA
+567 TAASLTAA
-575 SGVAKLFSDSMQEGW
+575 SGVADLSSEIMQEGW

-599 HNMSSGVL
+599 HSMSSGVL
-607 FSGSQGQILGAFY
+607 FSGSQGQILGDFY
-620 ELPEDRETPADA
+620 ELPDDREIPADA

-646 GKKLT
+646 GTKLT
-651 VNGSLIVNGKLTVA
+651 VNGSLTVNGKLTVA

-678 NGETDITGKLTGKL
+678 NGETDITGKLTGQL

-702 ETEETSFDVSTL
+702 ETEEISFDVSTL
-714 FTIPETAGTVT
+714 FTIPETAGQVS
-725 YTVVC
+725 YTVAC

-800 IHYWTCVTCGKCF
+800 LHYWTCVSCGKCF
-813 SDEGGTE
+813 SDEGITE
-820 IPYDSTIRAA
+820 IPYNSVVKPA

-838 SCTRCGAEDPGYQTT
+838 SCTRCSAADPDYQTT
-853 AAIAISSL
+853 AAVAISSL
-861 TAYPGDTIRIPVS
+861 TAYPGDTIQIPVS

-885 LTITYDTELLEYQEA
+885 LTITYDPELLEYQDA

-912 QTCVN
+912 QTCIN
-917 AETAGK
+917 AETSGTI
-923 VILDWVQ
+923 ILDWVLAQ
-930 GQGEYSGSGDFAV
+930 TEYSENGDFAV
-943 LTLKVKAVTED
+943 LSFKVKAVAEAAD
-954 GGAALT
+954 AALT

-965 EDIFNKDHENQ
+965 EDIFNKEHENQ
-976 TFQIENGTVQIKKL
+976 TFQIENGTVRIKKL

-1013 CELDQDQVLGNPDVT
+1013 CELDQDKVQGNPDVT

-1046 KLDGVVLH
+1046 QLDGIVLH

>member
-1 MHTNF
+1 M
-6 TMPAAQRQELLKKV
+6 KK
-20 FGGGDKKP
+20 
-28 PDRADFLGP
+28 A
-37 YAAGILLFAGALFV
+37 IALFLSM
-51 IKTVITL
+51 TML
-58 RAPRRRGP
+58 
-66 LPGGIAQKI
+66 
-75 TFVCKQDFPLAQ
+75 
-87 KRENW
+87 
-92 REYHKKALSL
+92 LSL
-102 LLCLALLF
+102 ALVPAHAEDA
-110 SLAPVEIHAAEE
+110 SSVE
-122 EPVTLDLAQGSI
+122 LDLAQGSI

-146 AETPYTGDYTIVQTD
+146 AETPFTGEYTIVQND
-161 TTYVD
+161 TAYVD
-166 KTISVTGGAH
+166 KTISVTGGEH

-182 KVEIDVHAIFDAC
+182 KVEIDVHATSQAC
-195 AFSIAKGA
+195 AFSIASGA
-203 SVELVLTRS
+203 SVDLVLKKV

-219 NKAGL
+219 WRAGL
-224 AVPTGAAVTISANS
+224 AVPTGAAVTISADS
-238 RYGALNATGGNSGA
+238 RYGALNAAGGDSGA
-252 GIGGD
+252 GIGGY

-265 GGNITILSGT
+265 GGSITILSGT

-281 SGASGIGGYGTGTGK
+281 SSAAGIGGYGPGTGTN
-296 DEQIHIS
+296 EQIHIS

-309 TGGFGSA
+309 TGGSGSA
-316 GIGGGSSGYSG
+316 GIGGGNHFSG

-341 VTATGNGGA
+341 VTAIGNSGA
-350 GIGGGARGNGT
+350 GIGGGLGGSGT

-368 LAGNARVI
+368 LAG
-376 ASASSGAGIG
+376 SAQITANSDSGAGIG
-386 AGATYYYNKIST
+386 AGASNGTLT
-398 SATGSYGELLITED
+398 CGTGSDGEILITEST
-412 AVVEVS
+412 VVDS
-418 SNSGAGI
+418 GSDSGAGI
-425 GAGQPSH
+425 GGGIPN
-432 YSSSYAYS
+432 S
-440 YGTGSSGKLTINGNA
+440 YGTGSNGKLTINGNA
-455 QVTATSTQ
+455 QVTATSAQ

-469 GYNVRSRSYLTG
+469 GYSRNYTSYLTG
-481 DAGVI
+481 NAGVI

-552 GYTGIAWAKVNGGTV
+552 GYTGIAQAKVNGGTV
-567 TATSLTAA
+567 TAASLTAA
-575 SGVAKLFSDSMQEGW
+575 SGVADLSSEIMQEGW

-599 HNMSSGVL
+599 HSMSSGVL
-607 FSGSQGQILGAFY
+607 FSGSQGQILGDFY
-620 ELPEDRETPADA
+620 ELPDDREIPADA

-646 GKKLT
+646 GTKLT
-651 VNGSLIVNGKLTVA
+651 VNGSLTVNGKLTVA

-678 NGETDITGKLTGKL
+678 NGETDITGKLTGQL

-702 ETEETSFDVSTL
+702 ETEEISFDVSTL
-714 FTIPETAGTVT
+714 FTIPETAGQVS
-725 YTVVC
+725 YTVAC

-800 IHYWTCVTCGKCF
+800 LHYWTCVSCGKCF
-813 SDEGGTE
+813 SDEGITE
-820 IPYDSTIRAA
+820 IPYNSVVKPA

-838 SCTRCGAEDPGYQTT
+838 SCTRCSASDPDYQTT
-853 AAIAISSL
+853 AAVAISSL
-861 TAYPGDTIRIPVS
+861 TAYPGDTIQIPVS

-885 LTITYDTELLEYQEA
+885 LTITYDPALLEYQEA
-900 AFDQAFLDAAGA
+900 VFDQAFLDATGA
-912 QTCVN
+912 QTCIN
-917 AETAGK
+917 AETSGTI
-923 VILDWVQ
+923 ILDWVLAQ
-930 GQGEYSGSGDFAV
+930 TEYSENGDFAV
-943 LTLKVKAVTED
+943 LTFKVKAVTED
-954 GGAALT
+954 ADAALT

-965 EDIFNKDHENQ
+965 EDIFNKEHENQ
-976 TFQIENGTVQIKKL
+976 TFQIENGTVRIKKL

-1013 CELDQDQVLGNPDVT
+1013 CELDQDKVQGNPDVT

-1046 KLDGVVLH
+1046 QLDGVVLH

>member
-1 MHTNF
+1 M
-6 TMPAAQRQELLKKV
+6 
-20 FGGGDKKP
+20 
-28 PDRADFLGP
+28 
-37 YAAGILLFAGALFV
+37 
-51 IKTVITL
+51 
-58 RAPRRRGP
+58 
-66 LPGGIAQKI
+66 
-75 TFVCKQDFPLAQ
+75 
-87 KRENW
+87 
-92 REYHKKALSL
+92 KKALSL

-110 SLAPVEIHAAEE
+110 SLAPVEIHAEEE

-134 VISATGYAQDGG
+134 VISATGYAQGGG

-166 KTISVTGGAH
+166 KTIAVTGGAH

-182 KVEIDVHAIFDAC
+182 KVVIDVHAISDAC

-203 SVELVLTRS
+203 SVELVLTKS
-212 VTLKSGS
+212 VTLKSGKS
-219 NKAGL
+219 RAGL
-224 AVPTGAAVTISANS
+224 AVPTGAAVTISAES
-238 RYGALNATGGNSGA
+238 RYGALNAVGGDSGA
-252 GIGGD
+252 GIGGA
-257 YGNSSSYV
+257 YNGSSST

-281 SGASGIGGYGTGTGK
+281 SGAAGIGGCRIGTGQ

-309 TGGFGSA
+309 TGGTNAA
-316 GIGGGSSGYSG
+316 GIGGGSLFNG

-341 VTATGNGGA
+341 VTATGKGGGA
-350 GIGGGARGNGT
+350 GIGGGYGGNGT
-361 GTKGKII
+361 GAKGK
-368 LAGNARVI
+368 LLLTGRAQVN
-376 ASASSGAGIG
+376 ASADSGAGIG
-386 AGATYYYNKIST
+386 AGAANYTT
-398 SATGSYGELLITED
+398 TCGTGSDGEILITES
-412 AVVEVS
+412 AVVNS
-418 SNSGAGI
+418 GSDSGAGI
-425 GAGQPSH
+425 GGGKPNS
-432 YSSSYAYS
+432 YSVYS
-440 YGTGSSGKLTINGNA
+440 FGTGSNGKLTINGNA
-455 QVTATSTQ
+455 QVTATSAQ

-469 GYNVRSRSYLTG
+469 DYSNNYTSYLTG
-481 DAGVI
+481 NAGVI

-503 GANAYKNDGAL
+503 GAKSYQSSGAL

-543 ITGGTVEAS
+543 ITGGAVEAS
-552 GYTGIAWAKVNGGTV
+552 GYTGIAQATVNGGTV

-575 SGVAKLFSDSMQEGW
+575 SGVADLSSEIMQEGW

-607 FSGSQGQILGAFY
+607 FSGSQGQILGDFY
-620 ELPEDRETPADA
+620 ELPEDREIPADA
-632 ALTVAED
+632 TLTVAED

-651 VNGSLIVNGKLTVA
+651 VTGSLIVSGKLTVA
-665 GTLYTAPGGSLAL
+665 GTLYTAPNGSLDL

-692 LPVTIETHDQ
+692 LPVTIEARDQ
-702 ETEETSFDVSTL
+702 ETEETSFDVSAL

-725 YTVVC
+725 YTVAF

-800 IHYWTCVTCGKCF
+800 IHYWTCVSCGKCF

-923 VILDWVQ
+923 IILDWVQ

-943 LTLKVKAVTED
+943 LTFKVKAVTED
-954 GGAALT
+954 GDAALT

-1028 GDGKVNNKDVV
+1028 GDGKVTNKDVV

>member
-1 MHTNF
+1 M
-6 TMPAAQRQELLKKV
+6 
-20 FGGGDKKP
+20 
-28 PDRADFLGP
+28 
-37 YAAGILLFAGALFV
+37 
-51 IKTVITL
+51 
-58 RAPRRRGP
+58 
-66 LPGGIAQKI
+66 
-75 TFVCKQDFPLAQ
+75 
-87 KRENW
+87 
-92 REYHKKALSL
+92 KKALSL

-110 SLAPVEIHAAEE
+110 FLAPVEIHAEEE
-122 EPVTLDLAQGSI
+122 EPVTLSLAQGSI

-166 KTISVTGGAH
+166 KTIAVTGGAH

-182 KVEIDVHAIFDAC
+182 KVEIDVHAISDAC
-195 AFSIAKGA
+195 AFFIAKGA
-203 SVELVLTRS
+203 SVELVLTKS
-212 VTLKSGS
+212 VTLKSGKS
-219 NKAGL
+219 RAGL
-224 AVPTGAAVTISANS
+224 AVPTGAAVTISAES
-238 RYGALNATGGNSGA
+238 RYGALNAVGGDSGA

-257 YGNSSSYV
+257 YGNNSSYV

-281 SGASGIGGYGTGTGK
+281 FRAAGIGGYGTGTGT

-309 TGGFGSA
+309 TGGSDAA
-316 GIGGGSSGYSG
+316 GIGGGSLFNG

-341 VTATGNGGA
+341 VTATGRSGAGIGGASGGNGTGGDGKIILAGSARVTAISTCGA
-350 GIGGGARGNGT
+350 GIGGGAAVCWDGT
-361 GTKGKII
+361 QLST
-368 LAGNARVI
+368 AAT
-376 ASASSGAGIG
+376 SG
-386 AGATYYYNKIST
+386 
-398 SATGSYGELLITED
+398 YGELLITDDVVID
-412 AVVEVS
+412 AHS
-418 SNSGAGI
+418 DSGAGI
-425 GAGQPSH
+425 GGSRPYYLNGA
-432 YSSSYAYS
+432 S
-440 YGTGSSGKLTINGNA
+440 YGTGPNGKLTINGNSH
-455 QVTATSTQ
+455 VTATSTQ

-469 GYNVRSRSYLTG
+469 GNGSSSSYLTG

-496 TGGRWGI
+496 TGGRWGV
-503 GANAYKNDGAL
+503 GADAYKNDGAL

-552 GYTGIAWAKVNGGTV
+552 GYTGIAQATVNGGTV

-575 SGVAKLFSDSMQEGW
+575 SGVADLSSEIMQEGW

-599 HNMSSGVL
+599 HSMSSGVL
-607 FSGSQGQILGAFY
+607 FSGSQGQILGDFY
-620 ELPEDRETPADA
+620 ELPEDREIPADA
-632 ALTVAED
+632 TLTVAED

-646 GKKLT
+646 GTKLT
-651 VNGSLIVNGKLTVA
+651 VNGSLTVNGKLTVNGNIDVT
-665 GTLYTAPGGSLAL
+665 GTL
-678 NGETDITGKLTGKL
+678 TGQL
-692 LPVTIETHDQ
+692 LPVTIEARDQ

-766 SATAVLTAK
+766 SATALLTAK

-943 LTLKVKAVTED
+943 LTFKVKAVTED

>member
-1 MHTNF
+1 M
-6 TMPAAQRQELLKKV
+6 
-20 FGGGDKKP
+20 
-28 PDRADFLGP
+28 
-37 YAAGILLFAGALFV
+37 
-51 IKTVITL
+51 
-58 RAPRRRGP
+58 
-66 LPGGIAQKI
+66 
-75 TFVCKQDFPLAQ
+75 
-87 KRENW
+87 
-92 REYHKKALSL
+92 KKALSL

-110 SLAPVEIHAAEE
+110 SLAPVEIHAEE
-122 EPVTLDLAQGSI
+122 EESVTLDLAQGSI

-166 KTISVTGGAH
+166 KTISVTGGEH

-182 KVEIDVHAIFDAC
+182 KVVIDVHAISDAC
-195 AFSIAKGA
+195 AFSIASGA
-203 SVELVLTRS
+203 SVELVLTKS
-212 VTLKSGS
+212 VTLKSGKS
-219 NKAGL
+219 RAGL

-238 RYGALNATGGNSGA
+238 RYGALNAVGGDSGA
-252 GIGGD
+252 GIGGY
-257 YGNSSSYV
+257 YGDSSSYA

-281 SGASGIGGYGTGTGK
+281 SGAAGIGGYSTGTGK

-309 TGGFGSA
+309 TGGANAA
-316 GIGGGSSGYSG
+316 GIGGGDYSSG

-341 VTATGNGGA
+341 VTATGNSGAGIGGGSGGSGTGTNGNLRLAGRAQITAISSYGA
-350 GIGGGARGNGT
+350 GIGGGAVDRRSGT
-361 GTKGKII
+361 
-368 LAGNARVI
+368 
-376 ASASSGAGIG
+376 SYFS
-386 AGATYYYNKIST
+386 ST
-398 SATGSYGELLITED
+398 SATGSSGELLITED
-412 AVVEVS
+412 VVVEARS
-418 SNSGAGI
+418 DSGAGI
-425 GAGQPSH
+425 GSGRPQ
-432 YSSSYAYS
+432 YDSSFGYGNS
-440 YGTGSSGKLTINGNA
+440 YGTGSNGRLTINGNA
-455 QVTATSTQ
+455 QVTATSVQ

-469 GYNVRSRSYLTG
+469 GYGNSRASSYLTN

-486 SISGNARVEA
+486 SISGNARVET

-543 ITGGTVEAS
+543 ITGGTVDAS
-552 GYTGIAWAKVNGGTV
+552 GYTGIAQATVNGGTV
-567 TATSLTAA
+567 TAASLTAA
-575 SGVAKLFSDSMQEGW
+575 SGVADLSADSMQEGW
-590 VVSLPAQES
+590 VVSLPAQAS

-620 ELPEDRETPADA
+620 ELPEDREIPADA
-632 ALTVAED
+632 TLTVAED

-646 GKKLT
+646 GTKLT
-651 VNGSLIVNGKLTVA
+651 VTGSLIVNGKLTVA
-665 GTLYTAPGGSLAL
+665 GTLYTAPNGSLDL
-678 NGETDITGKLTGKL
+678 NGETDITGKLTGQL
-692 LPVTIETHDQ
+692 LPVTIEARDQ

-714 FTIPETAGTVT
+714 FTIPETAGAVT

-752 ITAATAETALYQSA
+752 ITATTAETALYQSA

-786 EFEEKAPTCLEPGN
+786 EFEEKAPTCLLPGN
-800 IHYWTCVTCGKCF
+800 IHYWTCVTCGTCF
-813 SDEGGTE
+813 SDEGVTE
-820 IPYDSTIRAA
+820 IPYDSTIKAA
-830 LGHDFHNG
+830 LGHDYKNG
-838 SCTRCGAEDPGYQTT
+838 SCTRCGVEDPGYQTT
-853 AAIAISSL
+853 AAIAVPSL
-861 TAYPGDTIRIPVS
+861 TAYPCDTIQIPIS

-885 LTITYDTELLEYQEA
+885 LTITYDPALLEYQEA

-923 VILDWVQ
+923 IILDWVLTQ
-930 GQGEYSGSGDFAV
+930 TEYSENGDFAV
-943 LTLKVKAVTED
+943 LTFKVKTVTED
-954 GGAALT
+954 ADAALT

-965 EDIFNKDHENQ
+965 DDIFNKDHENQ
-976 TFQIENGTVQIKKL
+976 TFQVENGTVQIKKI

-996 GDGSVNIND
+996 GDGDVNISD
-1005 ALLLLRYV
+1005 AWLLLRYV
-1013 CELDQDQVLGNPDVT
+1013 CELDQDKVQGNPDVT

>member
-1 MHTNF
+1 M
-6 TMPAAQRQELLKKV
+6 RKKGKI
-20 FGGGDKKP
+20 GGN
-28 PDRADFLGP
+28 
-37 YAAGILLFAGALFV
+37 I
-51 IKTVITL
+51 I
-58 RAPRRRGP
+58 
-66 LPGGIAQKI
+66 
-75 TFVCKQDFPLAQ
+75 
-87 KRENW
+87 
-92 REYHKKALSL
+92 KKALSL

-110 SLAPVEIHAAEE
+110 SLAPVEIHAEEE
-122 EPVTLDLAQGSI
+122 EPVTLNLAQGSI

-166 KTISVTGGAH
+166 KTISVTGGEH
-176 KITMGS
+176 KITMSS
-182 KVEIDVHAIFDAC
+182 KVVIDVHAISDAC

-224 AVPTGAAVTISANS
+224 AVPSGAAVTISADGY
-238 RYGALNATGGNSGA
+238 YGALNAVGGSYSA
-252 GIGGD
+252 GIGGYYSRGI
-257 YGNSSSYV
+257 YGN

-281 SGASGIGGYGTGTGK
+281 FDAAGIGGYDDGTGR

-309 TGGFGSA
+309 TGGSGSA
-316 GIGGGSSGYSG
+316 GIGGGNHSSG

-341 VTATGNGGA
+341 VTATGKGGGT
-350 GIGGGARGNGT
+350 GIGGGSSGDGT

-398 SATGSYGELLITED
+398 SATGSYGEILITED
-412 AVVEVS
+412 AVVNAS
-418 SNSGAGI
+418 SDSGAGI
-425 GAGQPSH
+425 GGGKL
-432 YSSSYAYS
+432 SSTS
-440 YGTGSSGKLTINGNA
+440 YGTGAYGKLTINGNA
-455 QVTATSTQ
+455 HVTAASTQ

-469 GYNVRSRSYLTG
+469 GNGSSSSYLTG

-486 SISGNARVEA
+486 SISGNVRVEA

-503 GANAYKNDGAL
+503 GATAYQSSGAL

-543 ITGGTVEAS
+543 ITGGAVEAS
-552 GYTGIAWAKVNGGTV
+552 GYTGIAQATVNGGTV

-575 SGVAKLFSDSMQEGW
+575 SGVADLSAEIMQEGW

-607 FSGSQGQILGAFY
+607 FSGSQGQILGDFY
-620 ELPEDRETPADA
+620 ELPEDRKIPADA

-665 GTLYTAPGGSLAL
+665 GTLYTAPNGSLDL
-678 NGETDITGKLTGKL
+678 NGETDITGKLTGQL
-692 LPVTIETHDQ
+692 LPVTIEARDQ
-702 ETEETSFDVSTL
+702 ETEETSFDVSAL

-943 LTLKVKAVTED
+943 LTFKVKAVTED
-954 GGAALT
+954 ADAALT

>member
-1 MHTNF
+1 M
-6 TMPAAQRQELLKKV
+6 
-20 FGGGDKKP
+20 
-28 PDRADFLGP
+28 
-37 YAAGILLFAGALFV
+37 
-51 IKTVITL
+51 
-58 RAPRRRGP
+58 
-66 LPGGIAQKI
+66 
-75 TFVCKQDFPLAQ
+75 
-87 KRENW
+87 
-92 REYHKKALSL
+92 

-110 SLAPVEIHAAEE
+110 SLAPVEIHAEEE
-122 EPVTLDLAQGSI
+122 EPVTLSLAQGSI

-166 KTISVTGGAH
+166 KTIAVTGGAH

-182 KVEIDVHAIFDAC
+182 KVVIDVHAISDAC
-195 AFSIAKGA
+195 VFSIAKGA

-212 VTLKSGS
+212 VTLKSGE
-219 NKAGL
+219 KQAGL
-224 AVPTGAAVTISANS
+224 AVPTGAAVTISS
-238 RYGALNATGGNSGA
+238 DGYYGALNAVGGSYSA
-252 GIGGD
+252 GIGGYYSRGI
-257 YGNSSSYV
+257 YGN

-281 SGASGIGGYGTGTGK
+281 FDAAGIGGYDDGTGR

-309 TGGFGSA
+309 TGGTNAA
-316 GIGGGSSGYSG
+316 GIGGGNMSSGRDG

-368 LAGNARVI
+368 LAGSAKVI
-376 ASASSGAGIG
+376 AISDTGAGIG
-386 AGATYYYNKIST
+386 AGCTYDNNVTST
-398 SATGSYGELLITED
+398 TWATGSYGEILITED
-412 AVVEVS
+412 AVVNAS
-418 SNSGAGI
+418 SDSGAGI
-425 GAGQPSH
+425 GGGKL
-432 YSSSYAYS
+432 SSTS
-440 YGTGSSGKLTINGNA
+440 YGTGAYGKLTINGNSH
-455 QVTATSTQ
+455 VTATSTQ

-469 GYNVRSRSYLTG
+469 GNGSSSSYLTG

-496 TGGRWGI
+496 TGGRWGV
-503 GANAYKNDGAL
+503 GADAYKNDGAL

-552 GYTGIAWAKVNGGTV
+552 GYTGIAQATVNGGTV

-575 SGVAKLFSDSMQEGW
+575 SGVADLSSEIMQEGW

-607 FSGSQGQILGAFY
+607 FSGSQGQILGDFY
-620 ELPEDRETPADA
+620 ELPEDREIPADA

-646 GKKLT
+646 GTKLT
-651 VNGSLIVNGKLTVA
+651 VNGSLTVNGKLTVA

-678 NGETDITGKLTGKL
+678 NGETDITGKLTGQL
-692 LPVTIETHDQ
+692 LPVTIEARDQ
-702 ETEETSFDVSTL
+702 ETEETSFDVSAL

-923 VILDWVQ
+923 IILDWVQ

-943 LTLKVKAVTED
+943 LTFKVKAVTED
-954 GGAALT
+954 GDAALT

>member
-1 MHTNF
+1 MT
-6 TMPAAQRQELLKKV
+6 
-20 FGGGDKKP
+20 
-28 PDRADFLGP
+28 
-37 YAAGILLFAGALFV
+37 
-51 IKTVITL
+51 
-58 RAPRRRGP
+58 
-66 LPGGIAQKI
+66 
-75 TFVCKQDFPLAQ
+75 
-87 KRENW
+87 
-92 REYHKKALSL
+92 KALSL

-146 AETPYTGDYTIVQTD
+146 AENPFTGDYTIVQTD

-166 KTISVTGGAH
+166 KTISVTGGEH

-182 KVEIDVHAIFDAC
+182 KVEIDVHALPYVC

-212 VTLKSGS
+212 VTLKSGE
-219 NKAGL
+219 KQAGL
-224 AVPTGAAVTISANS
+224 AVPTGAAVTISADS
-238 RYGALNATGGNSGA
+238 RYGALNAAGGDSGA
-252 GIGGD
+252 GIGGYY

-265 GGNITILSGT
+265 GGSITILSGT

-281 SGASGIGGYGTGTGK
+281 SGAAGIGGYGTGTGT

-309 TGGFGSA
+309 TGGTYAA
-316 GIGGGSSGYSG
+316 GIGGGDGGSSHSG
-327 TGENGQIIIDGTAV
+327 TGANGQIIIDGTAV
-341 VTATGNGGA
+341 VIATGKGGGA
-350 GIGGGARGNGT
+350 GIGGSYSGDGT
-361 GTKGKII
+361 GTKGRII
-368 LAGNARVI
+368 LAGNAHI
-376 ASASSGAGIG
+376 TASSDSGAGIG
-386 AGATYYYNKIST
+386 AGAAST
-398 SATGSYGELLITED
+398 TTAYGTGSYGEILITED
-412 AVVEVS
+412 AVVNAS
-418 SNSGAGI
+418 SDSGTGI
-425 GAGQPSH
+425 GGGKP
-432 YSSSYAYS
+432 YSAYS
-440 YGTGSSGKLTINGNA
+440 FGTGSNGKLTINGNT

-469 GYNVRSRSYLTG
+469 GYGGSRATSYLTG

-503 GANAYKNDGAL
+503 GATAYQSSGAL

-543 ITGGTVEAS
+543 ITGGAVEAS
-552 GYTGIAWAKVNGGTV
+552 GYTGIAQATVNGGTV

-575 SGVAKLFSDSMQEGW
+575 SGVADLSSEIMQEGW

-599 HNMSSGVL
+599 HSMSSGVL
-607 FSGSQGQILGAFY
+607 FSGSQGQILGDFY
-620 ELPEDRETPADA
+620 ELPDDREIPADA

-646 GKKLT
+646 GTKLT
-651 VNGSLIVNGKLTVA
+651 VTGSLTVNGKLTVNGNIDVT
-665 GTLYTAPGGSLAL
+665 GTL
-678 NGETDITGKLTGKL
+678 TGQL

-702 ETEETSFDVSTL
+702 ETEETSFDVSAL

-752 ITAATAETALYQSA
+752 ITASTAETALYQSA
-766 SATAVLTAK
+766 SATALLTAK

-800 IHYWTCVTCGKCF
+800 LHYWTCVTCGKCF

-861 TAYPGDTIRIPVS
+861 TAYPGDTIQIPVS

-912 QTCVN
+912 QTCIN

-923 VILDWVQ
+923 IILDWVQ

-943 LTLKVKAVTED
+943 LTFKVKAVTED
-954 GGAALT
+954 GDAALT

>member
-1 MHTNF
+1 MT
-6 TMPAAQRQELLKKV
+6 
-20 FGGGDKKP
+20 
-28 PDRADFLGP
+28 
-37 YAAGILLFAGALFV
+37 
-51 IKTVITL
+51 
-58 RAPRRRGP
+58 
-66 LPGGIAQKI
+66 
-75 TFVCKQDFPLAQ
+75 
-87 KRENW
+87 
-92 REYHKKALSL
+92 KALSL

-110 SLAPVEIHAAEE
+110 SLAPVEIHAEEE

-134 VISATGYAQDGG
+134 VISATGYAQGGG

-166 KTISVTGGAH
+166 KTIAVTGGAH

-182 KVEIDVHAIFDAC
+182 KVVIDVHAISDAC

-203 SVELVLTRS
+203 SVELVLTKS
-212 VTLKSGS
+212 VTLKSGKS
-219 NKAGL
+219 RAGL
-224 AVPTGAAVTISANS
+224 AVPTGAAVTISAES
-238 RYGALNATGGNSGA
+238 RYGALNAAGGDSGA
-252 GIGGD
+252 GIGGY
-257 YGNSSSYV
+257 YGNITTLYS

-281 SGASGIGGYGTGTGK
+281 SGAAGIGGYSTGTGK

-309 TGGFGSA
+309 TGGTNAA
-316 GIGGGSSGYSG
+316 GIGGGSYSYG
-327 TGENGQIIIDGTAV
+327 NYRGSATGENGQITIDGTAV

-361 GTKGKII
+361 GTKGRII
-368 LAGNARVI
+368 LAGSAKVI
-376 ASASSGAGIG
+376 AISDTGAGIG
-386 AGATYYYNKIST
+386 AGCTYDNNVEIT
-398 SATGSYGELLITED
+398 TWATGSYGEILITED
-412 AVVEVS
+412 VVVEAS
-418 SNSGAGI
+418 ADSGAGI
-425 GAGQPSH
+425 GGSRPYYLNGA
-432 YSSSYAYS
+432 S
-440 YGTGSSGKLTINGNA
+440 YGTGPNGKLTINGNA
-455 QVTATSTQ
+455 HVTATSTQ

-469 GYNVRSRSYLTG
+469 GNGSSSSYLTG

-503 GANAYKNDGAL
+503 GANTYKNDGAL

-552 GYTGIAWAKVNGGTV
+552 GYTGIAQATVNGGTV

-575 SGVAKLFSDSMQEGW
+575 SGVADLSSEIMQEGW

-607 FSGSQGQILGAFY
+607 FSGSQGQILGDFY
-620 ELPEDRETPADA
+620 ELPDDREIPADA
-632 ALTVAED
+632 TLTVAED

-646 GKKLT
+646 GTKLT
-651 VNGSLIVNGKLTVA
+651 VTGSLTVNGKLTVA
-665 GTLYTAPGGSLAL
+665 GTLYTASNGSLDL

-923 VILDWVQ
+923 IILDWVQ

-943 LTLKVKAVTED
+943 LTFKVKAVTED

>member
-1 MHTNF
+1 M
-6 TMPAAQRQELLKKV
+6 KK
-20 FGGGDKKP
+20 
-28 PDRADFLGP
+28 A
-37 YAAGILLFAGALFV
+37 IALFLSM
-51 IKTVITL
+51 TML
-58 RAPRRRGP
+58 
-66 LPGGIAQKI
+66 
-75 TFVCKQDFPLAQ
+75 
-87 KRENW
+87 
-92 REYHKKALSL
+92 LSL
-102 LLCLALLF
+102 ALVPAHAEDA
-110 SLAPVEIHAAEE
+110 SSVE
-122 EPVTLDLAQGSI
+122 LDLAQGSI

-146 AETPYTGDYTIVQTD
+146 AETPFTGEYTIVQND
-161 TTYVD
+161 TAYVD
-166 KTISVTGGAH
+166 KTISVTGGEH

-182 KVEIDVHAIFDAC
+182 KVEIDVHATSQAC
-195 AFSIAKGA
+195 AFSIASGA
-203 SVELVLTRS
+203 SVDLVLKKV

-219 NKAGL
+219 WRAGL
-224 AVPTGAAVTISANS
+224 AVPTGAAVTISADS
-238 RYGALNATGGNSGA
+238 RYGALNAAGGDSGA
-252 GIGGD
+252 GIGGY

-265 GGNITILSGT
+265 GGSITILSGT

-281 SGASGIGGYGTGTGK
+281 SSAAGIGGYSTGTGK
-296 DEQIHIS
+296 EEQIHIS

-309 TGGFGSA
+309 TGGANAA
-316 GIGGGSSGYSG
+316 GIGGGSSYSG

-341 VTATGNGGA
+341 VTATGNSGGA
-350 GIGGGARGNGT
+350 GIGGGLGGSGT

-368 LAGNARVI
+368 LAG
-376 ASASSGAGIG
+376 SAQITAISDSGAGIG
-386 AGATYYYNKIST
+386 SGATSSYAYG
-398 SATGSYGELLITED
+398 TGSYGEILITED
-412 AVVEVS
+412 AVVNAS
-418 SNSGAGI
+418 ADSGAGI
-425 GAGQPSH
+425 GGGTSSH
-432 YSSSYAYS
+432 SSYPS
-440 YGTGSSGKLTINGNA
+440 YGTGPNGKLTINGNA

-469 GYNVRSRSYLTG
+469 GYDRRYTSYLT
-481 DAGVI
+481 DTAGVI

-503 GANAYKNDGAL
+503 GATSYLSSGAL

-552 GYTGIAWAKVNGGTV
+552 GSTGIAQAKVNGGTV
-567 TATSLTAA
+567 TAASLTAA
-575 SGVAKLFSDSMQEGW
+575 SGVADLSSEIMQEGW

-599 HNMSSGVL
+599 HSMSSGVL
-607 FSGSQGQILGAFY
+607 FSGSQGQILGDFY
-620 ELPEDRETPADA
+620 ELPDDREIPADA

-646 GKKLT
+646 GTKLT
-651 VNGSLIVNGKLTVA
+651 VNGSLTVNGKLTVA

-678 NGETDITGKLTGKL
+678 NGETDITGKLTGQL

-702 ETEETSFDVSTL
+702 ETEEISFDVSTL
-714 FTIPETAGTVT
+714 FTIPETAGQVS
-725 YTVVC
+725 YTVAC

-800 IHYWTCVTCGKCF
+800 LHYWTCVSCGKCF
-813 SDEGGTE
+813 SDEGITE
-820 IPYDSTIRAA
+820 IPYNSVVKPA

-838 SCTRCGAEDPGYQTT
+838 SCTRCSAADPDYQTT
-853 AAIAISSL
+853 AAVAISSL
-861 TAYPGDTIRIPVS
+861 TAYPGDTIQIPVS

-885 LTITYDTELLEYQEA
+885 LTITYDPELLEYQDA

-912 QTCVN
+912 QTCIN
-917 AETAGK
+917 AETSGTI
-923 VILDWVQ
+923 ILDWVLAQ
-930 GQGEYSGSGDFAV
+930 TEYSENGDFAV
-943 LTLKVKAVTED
+943 LSFKVKAVAEAAD
-954 GGAALT
+954 AALT

-965 EDIFNKDHENQ
+965 EDIFNKEHENQ
-976 TFQIENGTVQIKKL
+976 TFQIENGTVRIKKL

-1013 CELDQDQVLGNPDVT
+1013 CELDQDKVQGNPDVT

-1039 TLLRFVA
+1039 TLLCFVA
-1046 KLDGVVLH
+1046 QLDGVVLH

>member
-1 MHTNF
+1 M
-6 TMPAAQRQELLKKV
+6 
-20 FGGGDKKP
+20 
-28 PDRADFLGP
+28 
-37 YAAGILLFAGALFV
+37 
-51 IKTVITL
+51 
-58 RAPRRRGP
+58 
-66 LPGGIAQKI
+66 
-75 TFVCKQDFPLAQ
+75 
-87 KRENW
+87 
-92 REYHKKALSL
+92 KKALSL

-122 EPVTLDLAQGSI
+122 EPVILDLAQGSI

-166 KTISVTGGAH
+166 KTIAVTGGEH

-182 KVEIDVHAIFDAC
+182 KVVIDVHAISSAC
-195 AFSIAKGA
+195 AFSIASGA

-224 AVPTGAAVTISANS
+224 AVPSGAAVTISADS
-238 RYGALNATGGNSGA
+238 RYGALNAVGGDSGA
-252 GIGGD
+252 GIGGA
-257 YGNSSSYV
+257 YNGSSST

-281 SGASGIGGYGTGTGK
+281 SRAAGIGGYGTGTGK

-309 TGGFGSA
+309 TGGSNAA
-316 GIGGGSSGYSG
+316 GIGGGNMSSGRDG
-327 TGENGQIIIDGTAV
+327 TGENGQIIINGTAV
-341 VTATGNGGA
+341 VIATGKGGGA
-350 GIGGGARGNGT
+350 GIGGGLGGSGT

-368 LAGNARVI
+368 LAG
-376 ASASSGAGIG
+376 SAKVTAISDSGAGIG
-386 AGATYYYNKIST
+386 AGASNGTT
-398 SATGSYGELLITED
+398 TCGTGSYGEILITES
-412 AVVEVS
+412 AVVDS
-418 SNSGAGI
+418 GSDSGAGI
-425 GAGQPSH
+425 GGGKPN
-432 YSSSYAYS
+432 S
-440 YGTGSSGKLTINGNA
+440 YGTGSNGKLTINGNA

-469 GYNVRSRSYLTG
+469 GYSSNSTSYSRLT
-481 DAGVI
+481 DSAGVI

-503 GANAYKNDGAL
+503 GATAYQSSGAL

-552 GYTGIAWAKVNGGTV
+552 GYTGIAQAKVNGGTV
-567 TATSLTAA
+567 TAASLTAA
-575 SGVAKLFSDSMQEGW
+575 SGVADLSADSMQEGW

-607 FSGSQGQILGAFY
+607 FSGSQGQILGDFY
-620 ELPEDRETPADA
+620 ELPDDREIPADA
-632 ALTVAED
+632 TLTVAED

-665 GTLYTAPGGSLAL
+665 GTLYTAPNGSLDL
-678 NGETDITGKLTGKL
+678 NGETDITGKLTGQL
-692 LPVTIETHDQ
+692 LPVTIEARDQ

-714 FTIPETAGTVT
+714 FTIPETAGQVT

-766 SATAVLTAK
+766 SATALLTAK

-786 EFEEKAPTCLEPGN
+786 EFEEKAPACLEPGN
-800 IHYWTCVTCGKCF
+800 IHYWTCVSCGKCF

-912 QTCVN
+912 QTCIN

-923 VILDWVQ
+923 IILDWVQ

-943 LTLKVKAVTED
+943 LTFKVKAVTED
-954 GGAALT
+954 ADTALT

-1013 CELDQDQVLGNPDVT
+1013 CELDQDQALGNPDVT

>member
-1 MHTNF
+1 M
-6 TMPAAQRQELLKKV
+6 
-20 FGGGDKKP
+20 
-28 PDRADFLGP
+28 
-37 YAAGILLFAGALFV
+37 
-51 IKTVITL
+51 
-58 RAPRRRGP
+58 
-66 LPGGIAQKI
+66 
-75 TFVCKQDFPLAQ
+75 
-87 KRENW
+87 
-92 REYHKKALSL
+92 
-102 LLCLALLF
+102 
-110 SLAPVEIHAAEE
+110 
-122 EPVTLDLAQGSI
+122 TLDLAQGSI
-134 VISATGYAQDGG
+134 IISATGYAQDGG
-146 AETPYTGDYTIVQTD
+146 AETPFTGDYTIVQTD

-166 KTISVTGGAH
+166 KTIAVTGGEH

-182 KVEIDVHAIFDAC
+182 KVEIDVHATSQAC

-203 SVELVLTRS
+203 SVELVLTRP

-219 NKAGL
+219 DRAGL
-224 AVPTGAAVTISANS
+224 AVPTGAAVSISADS
-238 RYGALNATGGNSGA
+238 RYGALNAVGGDSGA
-252 GIGGD
+252 GIGGYYD
-257 YGNSSSYV
+257 GNSHPYS
-265 GGNITILSGT
+265 GGNISILSGT
-275 VEATGG
+275 VEATGNG
-281 SGASGIGGYGTGTGK
+281 SAAGIGGYGPGTGE

-309 TGGFGSA
+309 TGGANSA
-316 GIGGGSSGYSG
+316 GIGGGDSYSKSRAYGHG
-327 TGENGQIIIDGTAV
+327 TDTNGQIIIDGTAV
-341 VTATGNGGA
+341 VIATGKGGGA
-350 GIGGGARGNGT
+350 GIGGSHSGYGT
-361 GTKGKII
+361 GTKGRII
-368 LAGNARVI
+368 LAGNAHI
-376 ASASSGAGIG
+376 TASSDSGAGIG
-386 AGATYYYNKIST
+386 AGAST
-398 SATGSYGELLITED
+398 GTLTCGTGSDGEILITEST
-412 AVVEVS
+412 VVDS
-418 SNSGAGI
+418 GSDSGAGI
-425 GAGQPSH
+425 GGGKPGT
-432 YSSSYAYS
+432 AYS
-440 YGTGSSGKLTINGNA
+440 FGTGAYGKLTINGNT
-455 QVTATSTQ
+455 QVTATSAQ

-469 GYNVRSRSYLTG
+469 DYSNNYTSYLTG
-481 DAGVI
+481 NAGVI

-503 GANAYKNDGAL
+503 GATAYQSSGAL

-543 ITGGTVEAS
+543 ITGGTVDAS
-552 GYTGIAWAKVNGGTV
+552 GYTGIAQATVNGGTV
-567 TATSLTAA
+567 TAASLTAA
-575 SGVAKLFSDSMQEGW
+575 SGVADLSSDSMQEGW

-599 HNMSSGVL
+599 HSMSSGVL
-607 FSGSQGQILGAFY
+607 FSGSQGQILGDFY
-620 ELPEDRETPADA
+620 ELPDDREIPADA

-646 GKKLT
+646 GTKLT
-651 VNGSLIVNGKLTVA
+651 VNGSLTVNGKLTVA
-665 GTLYTAPGGSLAL
+665 GTLYTAPNGSLDL
-678 NGETDITGKLTGKL
+678 NGETDITGKLTGQL
-692 LPVTIETHDQ
+692 LPVTIEARDQ
-702 ETEETSFDVSTL
+702 ETEETSFDVSAL
-714 FTIPETAGTVT
+714 FTIPETAGQVS
-725 YTVVC
+725 YTVAF
-730 KNGAAGTLTGTILS
+730 KNGAAGTLTETILS
-744 IQQSGTFE
+744 IQQSGIFE
-752 ITAATAETALYQSA
+752 ITASTAETALYQSA
-766 SATAVLTAK
+766 SATALLTAK

-838 SCTRCGAEDPGYQTT
+838 SCTRCGAKDPGYQTT

-943 LTLKVKAVTED
+943 LTFKVKAVTED
-954 GGAALT
+954 GDAALT

>member
-1 MHTNF
+1 M
-6 TMPAAQRQELLKKV
+6 
-20 FGGGDKKP
+20 
-28 PDRADFLGP
+28 
-37 YAAGILLFAGALFV
+37 
-51 IKTVITL
+51 
-58 RAPRRRGP
+58 
-66 LPGGIAQKI
+66 
-75 TFVCKQDFPLAQ
+75 
-87 KRENW
+87 
-92 REYHKKALSL
+92 KKALSL

-110 SLAPVEIHAAEE
+110 FLAPVEIHAEEE
-122 EPVTLDLAQGSI
+122 EPVTLSLAQGSI

-166 KTISVTGGAH
+166 KTIAVTGGAH

-182 KVEIDVHAIFDAC
+182 KVVIDVHAISDAC
-195 AFSIAKGA
+195 AFSIATGA
-203 SVELVLTRS
+203 SVELVLTKS
-212 VTLKSGS
+212 VTLKSGKS
-219 NKAGL
+219 RAGL
-224 AVPTGAAVTISANS
+224 AVPTGAAVTISAES
-238 RYGALNATGGNSGA
+238 RYGALNAVGGDSGA
-252 GIGGD
+252 GIGGA
-257 YGNSSSYV
+257 YNGSSST

-281 SGASGIGGYGTGTGK
+281 SGAAGIGGCRIGTGQ

-309 TGGFGSA
+309 TGGTNAA
-316 GIGGGSSGYSG
+316 GIGGGSLFNG
-327 TGENGQIIIDGTAV
+327 TGENGQIVIDGTAV
-341 VTATGNGGA
+341 VTATGKGGGA
-350 GIGGGARGNGT
+350 GIGGGYGGNGT
-361 GTKGKII
+361 GAKGK
-368 LAGNARVI
+368 LLLTGRAQVN
-376 ASASSGAGIG
+376 ASADSGAGIG
-386 AGATYYYNKIST
+386 GGYAFGENYRQGDASGGKAHETG
-398 SATGSYGELLITED
+398 ATGSYGELLITEN
-412 AVVEVS
+412 AVVDAS
-418 SNSGAGI
+418 SDTGAGI
-425 GAGQPSH
+425 GAGKPSTYNYRYTSKINGKTQVSSGTAPSH
-432 YSSSYAYS
+432 S
-440 YGTGSSGKLTINGNA
+440 YGTGPNGKLTINGNA
-455 QVTATSTQ
+455 QVTATSAQ

-469 GYNVRSRSYLTG
+469 DYSNNYTSYLTG
-481 DAGVI
+481 NAGVI

-503 GANAYKNDGAL
+503 GAKSYQSSGAL

-543 ITGGTVEAS
+543 ITGGAVEAS
-552 GYTGIAWAKVNGGTV
+552 GYTGIAQATVNGGTV

-575 SGVAKLFSDSMQEGW
+575 SGVADLSSEIMQEGW

-607 FSGSQGQILGAFY
+607 FSGSQGQILGDFY
-620 ELPEDRETPADA
+620 ELPDDREIPADA
-632 ALTVAED
+632 TLTVAED

-678 NGETDITGKLTGKL
+678 NGETDITGKLTGQL
-692 LPVTIETHDQ
+692 LPVTIEARDQ

-744 IQQSGTFE
+744 IQQSGIFE
-752 ITAATAETALYQSA
+752 ITASTAETALYQSA

-943 LTLKVKAVTED
+943 LTFKVKAVTED
-954 GGAALT
+954 GDAALT

>member
-1 MHTNF
+1 M
-6 TMPAAQRQELLKKV
+6 KK
-20 FGGGDKKP
+20 
-28 PDRADFLGP
+28 A
-37 YAAGILLFAGALFV
+37 IALFLSM
-51 IKTVITL
+51 TML
-58 RAPRRRGP
+58 
-66 LPGGIAQKI
+66 
-75 TFVCKQDFPLAQ
+75 
-87 KRENW
+87 
-92 REYHKKALSL
+92 LSL
-102 LLCLALLF
+102 ALVPAHAEDA
-110 SLAPVEIHAAEE
+110 SSVE
-122 EPVTLDLAQGSI
+122 LDLAQGSI

-146 AETPYTGDYTIVQTD
+146 AETPFTGEYTIVQND
-161 TTYVD
+161 TAYVD
-166 KTISVTGGAH
+166 KTISVTGGEH

-182 KVEIDVHAIFDAC
+182 KVEIDVHATSQAC
-195 AFSIAKGA
+195 AFSIASGA
-203 SVELVLTRS
+203 SVDLVLKKV

-219 NKAGL
+219 WRAGL
-224 AVPTGAAVTISANS
+224 AVPTGAAVTISADS
-238 RYGALNATGGNSGA
+238 RYGALNAAGGDSGA
-252 GIGGD
+252 GIGGY

-265 GGNITILSGT
+265 GGSITILSGT

-281 SGASGIGGYGTGTGK
+281 SSAAGIGGYSTGTGK
-296 DEQIHIS
+296 EEQIHIS

-309 TGGFGSA
+309 TGGANAA
-316 GIGGGSSGYSG
+316 GIGGGSSYSG

-341 VTATGNGGA
+341 VTATGNSGGA
-350 GIGGGARGNGT
+350 GIGGGLGGSGT

-368 LAGNARVI
+368 LAG
-376 ASASSGAGIG
+376 SAQITANSDSGAGIG
-386 AGATYYYNKIST
+386 AGASNGTLT
-398 SATGSYGELLITED
+398 CGTGSDGEILITEST
-412 AVVEVS
+412 VVDS
-418 SNSGAGI
+418 GSDSGAGI
-425 GAGQPSH
+425 GGGIPN
-432 YSSSYAYS
+432 S
-440 YGTGSSGKLTINGNA
+440 YGTGSNGKLTINGNA
-455 QVTATSTQ
+455 QVTAASTR

-469 GYNVRSRSYLTG
+469 GNGSASSYLTG
-481 DAGVI
+481 AAGVI

-503 GANAYKNDGAL
+503 GADTYKNDGAL

-552 GYTGIAWAKVNGGTV
+552 GYTGIAQAKVNGGTV
-567 TATSLTAA
+567 TAASLTAA
-575 SGVAKLFSDSMQEGW
+575 SGVADLSSEIMQEGW

-599 HNMSSGVL
+599 HSMSSGVL
-607 FSGSQGQILGAFY
+607 FSGSQGQILGDFY
-620 ELPEDRETPADA
+620 ELPDDREIPADA

-646 GKKLT
+646 GTKLT
-651 VNGSLIVNGKLTVA
+651 VNGSLTVNGKLTVA

-678 NGETDITGKLTGKL
+678 NGETDITGKLTGQL

-702 ETEETSFDVSTL
+702 ETEEISFDVSTL
-714 FTIPETAGTVT
+714 FTIPETAGQVS
-725 YTVVC
+725 YTVAC

-800 IHYWTCVTCGKCF
+800 LHYWTCVSCGKCF
-813 SDEGGTE
+813 SDEGITE
-820 IPYDSTIRAA
+820 IPYNSVVKPA

-838 SCTRCGAEDPGYQTT
+838 SCTRCSAADPDYQTT
-853 AAIAISSL
+853 AAVAISSL
-861 TAYPGDTIRIPVS
+861 TAYPGDTIQIPVS

-885 LTITYDTELLEYQEA
+885 LTITYDPELLEYQDA

-912 QTCVN
+912 QTCIN
-917 AETAGK
+917 AETSGTI
-923 VILDWVQ
+923 ILDWVLAQ
-930 GQGEYSGSGDFAV
+930 TEYSENGDFAV
-943 LTLKVKAVTED
+943 LSFKVKAVAEAAD
-954 GGAALT
+954 AALT

-965 EDIFNKDHENQ
+965 EDIFNKEHENQ
-976 TFQIENGTVQIKKL
+976 TFQIENGTVRIKKL

-1013 CELDQDQVLGNPDVT
+1013 CELDQDKVQGNPDVT

-1046 KLDGVVLH
+1046 QLDGVVLH

>member
-1 MHTNF
+1 M
-6 TMPAAQRQELLKKV
+6 
-20 FGGGDKKP
+20 
-28 PDRADFLGP
+28 
-37 YAAGILLFAGALFV
+37 
-51 IKTVITL
+51 
-58 RAPRRRGP
+58 
-66 LPGGIAQKI
+66 
-75 TFVCKQDFPLAQ
+75 
-87 KRENW
+87 
-92 REYHKKALSL
+92 KKALSL

-110 SLAPVEIHAAEE
+110 SLAPVEIHAEEE

-146 AETPYTGDYTIVQTD
+146 AETPFTGDYTIVQTD

-166 KTISVTGGAH
+166 KTIAVTGGEH

-182 KVEIDVHAIFDAC
+182 KVVIDVHALPYVC
-195 AFSIAKGA
+195 AFSIATGA
-203 SVELVLTRS
+203 SVELALTKS
-212 VTLKSGS
+212 VTLKSGKS
-219 NKAGL
+219 RAGL
-224 AVPTGAAVTISANS
+224 AVPTGAAVTISAES
-238 RYGALNATGGNSGA
+238 RYGALNAVGGDSGA
-252 GIGGD
+252 GIGGA
-257 YGNSSSYV
+257 YNGSSST

-281 SGASGIGGYGTGTGK
+281 SSAAGIGGYGTGTGT

-309 TGGFGSA
+309 TGGSNAA
-316 GIGGGSSGYSG
+316 GIGGGNMSSGRDG

-341 VTATGNGGA
+341 VTATGNSGA
-350 GIGGGARGNGT
+350 GIGGASGGAGT
-361 GTKGKII
+361 GGNGKII
-368 LAGNARVI
+368 LAGSARVT
-376 ASASSGAGIG
+376 ASADTGAGIG
-386 AGATYYYNKIST
+386 AGASNGTLT
-398 SATGSYGELLITED
+398 CGTGSDGEILITES
-412 AVVEVS
+412 AVVDS
-418 SNSGAGI
+418 GSDSGAGI
-425 GAGQPSH
+425 GGGKPSA
-432 YSSSYAYS
+432 YSS
-440 YGTGSSGKLTINGNA
+440 GTGSNGRLTINGNA
-455 QVTATSTQ
+455 QVTAASTK

-469 GYNVRSRSYLTG
+469 GYNSESYSYLAYDG
-481 DAGVI
+481 GVI

-503 GANAYKNDGAL
+503 GANTYKNDGAL

-543 ITGGTVEAS
+543 ITGGAVEAS
-552 GYTGIAWAKVNGGTV
+552 GYTGIAQAKVNGGTV

-575 SGVAKLFSDSMQEGW
+575 SGVADLSSEIMQEGW

-599 HNMSSGVL
+599 HSMSSGVL
-607 FSGSQGQILGAFY
+607 FSGSQGQILGDFY
-620 ELPEDRETPADA
+620 ELPEDREIPADA
-632 ALTVAED
+632 TLTVAED

-646 GKKLT
+646 GTKLT
-651 VNGSLIVNGKLTVA
+651 VTGSLTVNGKLTVA
-665 GTLYTAPGGSLAL
+665 GTLYTAPNGSLDL

-692 LPVTIETHDQ
+692 LPVTIEARDQ

-714 FTIPETAGTVT
+714 FIIPETAGTVT

-838 SCTRCGAEDPGYQTT
+838 SCTRCGAEDPDYQTT

-900 AFDQAFLDAAGA
+900 AFDQAFLDVAGA

-943 LTLKVKAVTED
+943 LTFKVKAVTED

>member
-1 MHTNF
+1 MT
-6 TMPAAQRQELLKKV
+6 
-20 FGGGDKKP
+20 
-28 PDRADFLGP
+28 
-37 YAAGILLFAGALFV
+37 
-51 IKTVITL
+51 
-58 RAPRRRGP
+58 
-66 LPGGIAQKI
+66 
-75 TFVCKQDFPLAQ
+75 
-87 KRENW
+87 
-92 REYHKKALSL
+92 KALSL

-110 SLAPVEIHAAEE
+110 SLAPVEIHAEEE

-166 KTISVTGGAH
+166 KTIAVTGGEH
-176 KITMGS
+176 KITMSS
-182 KVEIDVHAIFDAC
+182 KVEIDVHAISDAC

-224 AVPTGAAVTISANS
+224 AVPSGAAVTISADS
-238 RYGALNATGGNSGA
+238 RYGALNVVGGSSGA
-252 GIGGD
+252 GIGG
-257 YGNSSSYV
+257 YCGNNTTLYS
-265 GGNITILSGT
+265 GGSITILSGT

-281 SGASGIGGYGTGTGK
+281 SRAAGIGGYGTGTGK

-309 TGGFGSA
+309 TGGSNAA
-316 GIGGGSSGYSG
+316 GIGGGNMSSGRDG

-341 VTATGNGGA
+341 VTATGKGGGA
-350 GIGGGARGNGT
+350 GIGGGYGGNGT
-361 GTKGKII
+361 GAKGK
-368 LAGNARVI
+368 LLLTGRAQVT
-376 ASASSGAGIG
+376 ASADSGAGIG
-386 AGATYYYNKIST
+386 AGASNGTT
-398 SATGSYGELLITED
+398 TCGTGSYGEILITES
-412 AVVEVS
+412 AVVDS
-418 SNSGAGI
+418 GSDSGAGI
-425 GAGQPSH
+425 GGGKPN
-432 YSSSYAYS
+432 S
-440 YGTGSSGKLTINGNA
+440 YGTGSNGKLTINGNA

-469 GYNVRSRSYLTG
+469 GYSSNSTSYSRLT
-481 DAGVI
+481 DSAGVI
-486 SISGNARVEA
+486 SISGNARVET

-503 GANAYKNDGAL
+503 GATAYQSSGAL

-552 GYTGIAWAKVNGGTV
+552 GYTGIAQAKVNGGTV

-575 SGVAKLFSDSMQEGW
+575 SGVADLSSEIMQEGW

-599 HNMSSGVL
+599 HSMSSGVL
-607 FSGSQGQILGAFY
+607 FSGSQGQILGDFY
-620 ELPEDRETPADA
+620 ELPEDREIPADA

-651 VNGSLIVNGKLTVA
+651 VNGSLTVNGKLTVA

-678 NGETDITGKLTGKL
+678 NGETDITGKLTGQL
-692 LPVTIETHDQ
+692 LPVTIEARDQ
-702 ETEETSFDVSTL
+702 ETEETSFDVSAL

-800 IHYWTCVTCGKCF
+800 IHYWTCVSCGKCF

-943 LTLKVKAVTED
+943 LTFKVKAVTED
-954 GGAALT
+954 GDAALT

>member
-1 MHTNF
+1 M
-6 TMPAAQRQELLKKV
+6 
-20 FGGGDKKP
+20 
-28 PDRADFLGP
+28 
-37 YAAGILLFAGALFV
+37 
-51 IKTVITL
+51 
-58 RAPRRRGP
+58 
-66 LPGGIAQKI
+66 
-75 TFVCKQDFPLAQ
+75 
-87 KRENW
+87 
-92 REYHKKALSL
+92 KKALSL

-166 KTISVTGGAH
+166 KTIAVTGGEH

-182 KVEIDVHAIFDAC
+182 KVEIDVHAISSAC

-203 SVELVLTRS
+203 SVELVLTRP

-224 AVPTGAAVTISANS
+224 AVPSGAAVTISADG
-238 RYGALNATGGNSGA
+238 RYGALNAAGGDSGA

-257 YGNSSSYV
+257 YGNNSSYV

-281 SGASGIGGYGTGTGK
+281 SGAAGIGGYSAGTGQ
-296 DEQIHIS
+296 DEQIHIF

-309 TGGFGSA
+309 TGGSGAA
-316 GIGGGSSGYSG
+316 GIGGGGYSDSYYRG
-327 TGENGQIIIDGTAV
+327 NATGENGQITIDGTAV
-341 VTATGNGGA
+341 VTATGKDGGA
-350 GIGGGARGNGT
+350 GIGGAYQCNGT
-361 GTKGKII
+361 GTKGKLL
-368 LAGNARVI
+368 LAGSAQVT
-376 ASASSGAGIG
+376 ASSDSGAGIG
-386 AGATYYYNKIST
+386 AGAAST
-398 SATGSYGELLITED
+398 TTAYGTGSYGEILITED
-412 AVVEVS
+412 AVVNAS
-418 SNSGAGI
+418 SDSGTGI
-425 GAGQPSH
+425 GSGK
-432 YSSSYAYS
+432 SSSTS
-440 YGTGSSGKLTINGNA
+440 YGTGAYGKLTINGNA
-455 QVTATSTQ
+455 QVTATSAQ

-469 GYNVRSRSYLTG
+469 DYSNNYTSYLTG
-481 DAGVI
+481 NAGVI

-503 GANAYKNDGAL
+503 GAKSYQSSGAL

-543 ITGGTVEAS
+543 ITGGTVAAS
-552 GYTGIAWAKVNGGTV
+552 GYTGIAQATVNGGTV

-575 SGVAKLFSDSMQEGW
+575 SGVADLSSEIMQEGW

-607 FSGSQGQILGAFY
+607 FSGSQGQILGDFY
-620 ELPEDRETPADA
+620 ELPDDRKIPADA

-665 GTLYTAPGGSLAL
+665 GTLYTAPNGSLDL
-678 NGETDITGKLTGKL
+678 NGETDITGKLTGQL
-692 LPVTIETHDQ
+692 LPVTIEARDQ

-714 FTIPETAGTVT
+714 FTIPETAGQVT

-766 SATAVLTAK
+766 SATALLTAK

-786 EFEEKAPTCLEPGN
+786 EFEEKTPTCLEPGN

-838 SCTRCGAEDPGYQTT
+838 SCARCGAEDPGYQTT

-943 LTLKVKAVTED
+943 LTFKVKAVTED
-954 GGAALT
+954 GDAALT

-976 TFQIENGTVQIKKL
+976 TFQIENGTIQIKKL

>member
-1 MHTNF
+1 M
-6 TMPAAQRQELLKKV
+6 
-20 FGGGDKKP
+20 
-28 PDRADFLGP
+28 
-37 YAAGILLFAGALFV
+37 
-51 IKTVITL
+51 
-58 RAPRRRGP
+58 
-66 LPGGIAQKI
+66 
-75 TFVCKQDFPLAQ
+75 
-87 KRENW
+87 
-92 REYHKKALSL
+92 KKALSL

-146 AETPYTGDYTIVQTD
+146 AETPFTGDYIIVQTD

-182 KVEIDVHAIFDAC
+182 KVEIDVHAISSAC
-195 AFSIAKGA
+195 AFSIASGA

-212 VTLKSGS
+212 VTLKSGE
-219 NKAGL
+219 KQAGL
-224 AVPTGAAVTISANS
+224 AVPTGAAVTISADS
-238 RYGALNATGGNSGA
+238 RYGALNAVGGSYCA
-252 GIGGD
+252 GIGGYYD
-257 YGNSSSYV
+257 GNSHPYS
-265 GGNITILSGT
+265 GGNISILSGT

-281 SGASGIGGYGTGTGK
+281 SGAAGIGGYSAGTGQ
-296 DEQIHIS
+296 DEQIHIF

-309 TGGFGSA
+309 TGGSDAA
-316 GIGGGSSGYSG
+316 GIGGGGYSDG
-327 TGENGQIIIDGTAV
+327 YYRGSATGENGQITIDGTAV
-341 VTATGNGGA
+341 VTATGKDGGA
-350 GIGGGARGNGT
+350 GIGGAYQCNGT
-361 GTKGKII
+361 GTKGKLL
-368 LAGNARVI
+368 LAGSAQVT
-376 ASASSGAGIG
+376 ASSDSGAGIG
-386 AGATYYYNKIST
+386 AGCTYDNNGEST
-398 SATGSYGELLITED
+398 TWATGSYGEILITED
-412 AVVEVS
+412 AVVNAS
-418 SNSGAGI
+418 SDSGTGI
-425 GAGQPSH
+425 GGGK
-432 YSSSYAYS
+432 SSSTS
-440 YGTGSSGKLTINGNA
+440 YGTGAYGKLTINGNA

-469 GYNVRSRSYLTG
+469 GYSSGCTSYLTG
-481 DAGVI
+481 SVGVI

-503 GANAYKNDGAL
+503 GAGAYKNDGAL

-543 ITGGTVEAS
+543 ITGGTVDAS
-552 GYTGIAWAKVNGGTV
+552 GYTGIAQATVNGGTV
-567 TATSLTAA
+567 TAASLTAA
-575 SGVAKLFSDSMQEGW
+575 SGVADLSSEIMQEGW

-599 HNMSSGVL
+599 HSMSSGVL
-607 FSGSQGQILGAFY
+607 FSGSQGQILGDFY
-620 ELPEDRETPADA
+620 ELPEDREIPADA

-646 GKKLT
+646 GTKLT
-651 VNGSLIVNGKLTVA
+651 VNGSLTVNGKLTVA
-665 GTLYTAPGGSLAL
+665 GTLYTAPNGSLDL
-678 NGETDITGKLTGKL
+678 NGETDITGKLTGQL
-692 LPVTIETHDQ
+692 LPVTIEARDQ
-702 ETEETSFDVSTL
+702 ETEETSLDVSTL
-714 FTIPETAGTVT
+714 FTIPETAGAVS
-725 YTVVC
+725 YTVAF

-744 IQQSGTFE
+744 IQQSGVFE
-752 ITAATAETALYQSA
+752 ITASTAETALYQSA

-781 EHQLE
+781 EHRLE

-943 LTLKVKAVTED
+943 LTFKVKAVTED
-954 GGAALT
+954 GDAALT

>member
-1 MHTNF
+1 M
-6 TMPAAQRQELLKKV
+6 
-20 FGGGDKKP
+20 
-28 PDRADFLGP
+28 
-37 YAAGILLFAGALFV
+37 
-51 IKTVITL
+51 
-58 RAPRRRGP
+58 
-66 LPGGIAQKI
+66 
-75 TFVCKQDFPLAQ
+75 
-87 KRENW
+87 
-92 REYHKKALSL
+92 KKALSL
-102 LLCLALLF
+102 LLCLALFF
-110 SLAPVEIHAAEE
+110 SLAPVEIHAEEE

-166 KTISVTGGAH
+166 KTIAVTGGEH

-182 KVEIDVHAIFDAC
+182 KVVIDVHAISDAY
-195 AFSIAKGA
+195 AFSIASGA
-203 SVELVLTRS
+203 SVELVLTKS
-212 VTLKSGS
+212 VTLKSGKS
-219 NKAGL
+219 RAGL
-224 AVPTGAAVTISANS
+224 AVPTGAAVTISADS
-238 RYGALNATGGNSGA
+238 RYGALNAVGGDSGA
-252 GIGGD
+252 GIGGA
-257 YGNSSSYV
+257 YNGSSST

-275 VEATGG
+275 VETTGG
-281 SGASGIGGYGTGTGK
+281 FRAAGIGGYGTGTGT

-309 TGGFGSA
+309 TGGSGSA
-316 GIGGGSSGYSG
+316 GIGGGNHSSG

-341 VTATGNGGA
+341 VTATGKGGGA
-350 GIGGGARGNGT
+350 GIGGGYGGNGT
-361 GTKGKII
+361 GAKGK
-368 LAGNARVI
+368 LLLTGRAQVN
-376 ASASSGAGIG
+376 ASADSGAGIG
-386 AGATYYYNKIST
+386 AGAAYST
-398 SATGSYGELLITED
+398 EDSGNGTFATGSYGELLIMED
-412 AVVEVS
+412 AVVEAS
-418 SNSGAGI
+418 SDFGAGI
-425 GAGQPSH
+425 GGGKPS
-432 YSSSYAYS
+432 YYTRSYVSNHKVNYYTVDCCS
-440 YGTGSSGKLTINGNA
+440 YGTGSNGKLTINGNA

-469 GYNVRSRSYLTG
+469 GNGSSSSYLTG

-503 GANAYKNDGAL
+503 GADTYKNNGAL

-552 GYTGIAWAKVNGGTV
+552 GYTGIAQATVNGGTV

-575 SGVAKLFSDSMQEGW
+575 SGVADLSADSMQEGW

-599 HNMSSGVL
+599 HSMRSGVL
-607 FSGSQGQILGAFY
+607 FSGSQGQILGDFY
-620 ELPEDRETPADA
+620 ELPEDQEIPADA
-632 ALTVAED
+632 TLTVAED

-646 GKKLT
+646 GTKLT
-651 VNGSLIVNGKLTVA
+651 VNGKLTVA
-665 GTLYTAPGGSLAL
+665 GTLYTAPNGSLDL

-692 LPVTIETHDQ
+692 LPVTIEARDQ

-714 FTIPETAGTVT
+714 FIIPETAGTVT

-781 EHQLE
+781 KHQLE
-786 EFEEKAPTCLEPGN
+786 EFEEKAPTCLEPGS

-838 SCTRCGAEDPGYQTT
+838 SCTRCGAEDPDYQTT

-943 LTLKVKAVTED
+943 LTFKVKAVTED
-954 GGAALT
+954 GDAALT

>member
-1 MHTNF
+1 M
-6 TMPAAQRQELLKKV
+6 KK
-20 FGGGDKKP
+20 
-28 PDRADFLGP
+28 A
-37 YAAGILLFAGALFV
+37 IALFLSM
-51 IKTVITL
+51 TML
-58 RAPRRRGP
+58 
-66 LPGGIAQKI
+66 
-75 TFVCKQDFPLAQ
+75 
-87 KRENW
+87 
-92 REYHKKALSL
+92 LSL
-102 LLCLALLF
+102 ALVPAHAEDA
-110 SLAPVEIHAAEE
+110 SSVE
-122 EPVTLDLAQGSI
+122 LDLAQGSI

-146 AETPYTGDYTIVQTD
+146 AETPFTGEYTIVQND
-161 TTYVD
+161 TAYVD
-166 KTISVTGGAH
+166 KTISVTGGEH

-182 KVEIDVHAIFDAC
+182 KVEIDVHATSQAC
-195 AFSIAKGA
+195 AFSIASGA
-203 SVELVLTRS
+203 SVDLVLKKV

-219 NKAGL
+219 WRAGL
-224 AVPTGAAVTISANS
+224 AVPTGAAVTISADS
-238 RYGALNATGGNSGA
+238 RYGALNAAGGDSGA
-252 GIGGD
+252 GIGGY

-265 GGNITILSGT
+265 GGSITILSGT

-281 SGASGIGGYGTGTGK
+281 SSAAGIGGYSTGTGK
-296 DEQIHIS
+296 EEQIHIS

-309 TGGFGSA
+309 TGGANAA
-316 GIGGGSSGYSG
+316 GIGGGSSYSG

-341 VTATGNGGA
+341 VTATGNSGGA
-350 GIGGGARGNGT
+350 GIGGGLGGSGT

-368 LAGNARVI
+368 LAG
-376 ASASSGAGIG
+376 SAQITANSDSGAGIG
-386 AGATYYYNKIST
+386 AGASNGTLT
-398 SATGSYGELLITED
+398 CGTGSDGEILITEST
-412 AVVEVS
+412 VVDS
-418 SNSGAGI
+418 GSDSGAGI
-425 GAGQPSH
+425 GGGIPN
-432 YSSSYAYS
+432 S
-440 YGTGSSGKLTINGNA
+440 YGTGSNGKLTINGNA
-455 QVTATSTQ
+455 QVTATSAQ

-469 GYNVRSRSYLTG
+469 GYSRNYTSYLTG
-481 DAGVI
+481 NAGVI

-552 GYTGIAWAKVNGGTV
+552 GYTGIAQATVNGGTV

-575 SGVAKLFSDSMQEGW
+575 SGVADLSAEIMQEGW

-599 HNMSSGVL
+599 HSMSSGVL
-607 FSGSQGQILGAFY
+607 FSGSQGQILGDFY
-620 ELPEDRETPADA
+620 ELPEDRKIPADA

-646 GKKLT
+646 GTKLT
-651 VNGSLIVNGKLTVA
+651 VTGSLIVNGKLTVA
-665 GTLYTAPGGSLAL
+665 GTLYTAPNGSLDL
-678 NGETDITGKLTGKL
+678 NGETDITGKLTGQL
-692 LPVTIETHDQ
+692 LPVTIEARDQ

-917 AETAGK
+917 AETTGK

-943 LTLKVKAVTED
+943 LTFKVKAVTED
-954 GGAALT
+954 GDAALT

-976 TFQIENGTVQIKKL
+976 TFQIENGTVQVKKL

-1013 CELDQDQVLGNPDVT
+1013 CELDQDKVQGNPDVT

-1046 KLDGVVLH
+1046 QLDGVVLH

>member
-1 MHTNF
+1 M
-6 TMPAAQRQELLKKV
+6 KK
-20 FGGGDKKP
+20 
-28 PDRADFLGP
+28 A
-37 YAAGILLFAGALFV
+37 IALFLSM
-51 IKTVITL
+51 TML
-58 RAPRRRGP
+58 
-66 LPGGIAQKI
+66 
-75 TFVCKQDFPLAQ
+75 
-87 KRENW
+87 
-92 REYHKKALSL
+92 LSL
-102 LLCLALLF
+102 ALVPAHAEDA
-110 SLAPVEIHAAEE
+110 SSVE
-122 EPVTLDLAQGSI
+122 LDLAQGSI

-146 AETPYTGDYTIVQTD
+146 AETPFTGEYTIVQND
-161 TTYVD
+161 TAYVD
-166 KTISVTGGAH
+166 KTISVTGGEH

-182 KVEIDVHAIFDAC
+182 KVEIDVHATSQAC
-195 AFSIAKGA
+195 AFSIASGA
-203 SVELVLTRS
+203 SVDLVLKKV

-219 NKAGL
+219 WRAGL
-224 AVPTGAAVTISANS
+224 AVPTGAAVTISADS
-238 RYGALNATGGNSGA
+238 RYGALNAAGGDSGA
-252 GIGGD
+252 GIGGY

-265 GGNITILSGT
+265 GGSITILSGT

-281 SGASGIGGYGTGTGK
+281 SSAAGIGGYSTGTGK
-296 DEQIHIS
+296 EEQIHIS

-309 TGGFGSA
+309 TGGANAA
-316 GIGGGSSGYSG
+316 GIGGGSSYSG

-341 VTATGNGGA
+341 VTATGNSGGA
-350 GIGGGARGNGT
+350 GIGGGLGGSGT

-368 LAGNARVI
+368 LAG
-376 ASASSGAGIG
+376 SAQITAISDSGAGIG
-386 AGATYYYNKIST
+386 SGATSSYAYG
-398 SATGSYGELLITED
+398 TGSYGEILITED
-412 AVVEVS
+412 AVVNAS
-418 SNSGAGI
+418 ADSGAGI
-425 GAGQPSH
+425 GGGTSSH
-432 YSSSYAYS
+432 SSYPS
-440 YGTGSSGKLTINGNA
+440 YGTGPNGKLTINGNA

-469 GYNVRSRSYLTG
+469 GYDRRYTSYLT
-481 DAGVI
+481 DTAGVI

-503 GANAYKNDGAL
+503 GATSYLSSGAL

-552 GYTGIAWAKVNGGTV
+552 GSTGIAQAKVNGGTV
-567 TATSLTAA
+567 TAASLTAA
-575 SGVAKLFSDSMQEGW
+575 SGVADLSADSMQEGW

-599 HNMSSGVL
+599 HSMSSGVL
-607 FSGSQGQILGAFY
+607 FSGSQGQILGDFY
-620 ELPEDRETPADA
+620 ELPDDREIPADA

-646 GKKLT
+646 GTKLT
-651 VNGSLIVNGKLTVA
+651 VNGSLTVNGKLTVA

-678 NGETDITGKLTGKL
+678 NGETDITGKLTGQL

-702 ETEETSFDVSTL
+702 ETEEISFDVSTL
-714 FTIPETAGTVT
+714 FTIPETAGQVS
-725 YTVVC
+725 YTVAC

-800 IHYWTCVTCGKCF
+800 LHYWTCVSCGKCF
-813 SDEGGTE
+813 SDEGITE
-820 IPYDSTIRAA
+820 IPYNSVVKPA

-838 SCTRCGAEDPGYQTT
+838 SCTRCSAADPDYQTT
-853 AAIAISSL
+853 AAVAISSL
-861 TAYPGDTIRIPVS
+861 TAYPGDTIQIPVS

-885 LTITYDTELLEYQEA
+885 LTITYDPELLEYQDA

-912 QTCVN
+912 QTCIN
-917 AETAGK
+917 AETSGTI
-923 VILDWVQ
+923 ILDWVLAQ
-930 GQGEYSGSGDFAV
+930 TEYSENGDFAV
-943 LTLKVKAVTED
+943 LSFKVKAVAEAAD
-954 GGAALT
+954 AALT

-965 EDIFNKDHENQ
+965 EDIFNKEHENQ
-976 TFQIENGTVQIKKL
+976 TFQIENGTVRIKKL

-1013 CELDQDQVLGNPDVT
+1013 CELDQDKVQGNPDVT

-1046 KLDGVVLH
+1046 QLDGVVLH

>member
-1 MHTNF
+1 M
-6 TMPAAQRQELLKKV
+6 
-20 FGGGDKKP
+20 
-28 PDRADFLGP
+28 
-37 YAAGILLFAGALFV
+37 
-51 IKTVITL
+51 
-58 RAPRRRGP
+58 
-66 LPGGIAQKI
+66 
-75 TFVCKQDFPLAQ
+75 
-87 KRENW
+87 
-92 REYHKKALSL
+92 KKALSL

-110 SLAPVEIHAAEE
+110 SLAPVEIHAEEE

-146 AETPYTGDYTIVQTD
+146 AETPFTGDYTIVQTD

-166 KTISVTGGAH
+166 KTIAVTGGEH

-182 KVEIDVHAIFDAC
+182 KVVIDVHALPYVC
-195 AFSIAKGA
+195 AFSIATGA

-341 VTATGNGGA
+341 VTATGKDDGT
-350 GIGGGARGNGT
+350 GIGGGSSGDGT

-368 LAGNARVI
+368 LAG
-376 ASASSGAGIG
+376 SAKVTAISDSGAGIG
-386 AGATYYYNKIST
+386 AGVTT
-398 SATGSYGELLITED
+398 SNSIPYGTGPYGEILITED
-412 AVVEVS
+412 AVVEAS
-418 SNSGAGI
+418 ADSGAGI
-425 GAGQPSH
+425 GGGKP
-432 YSSSYAYS
+432 YSSSSVSSVS
-440 YGTGSSGKLTINGNA
+440 YGLGPNGKLTINGNT

-469 GYNVRSRSYLTG
+469 GYGGSRATSYLTSG
-481 DAGVI
+481 VGVI

-503 GANAYKNDGAL
+503 GADDYNMSGAL

-552 GYTGIAWAKVNGGTV
+552 GYTGIAQATVNGGTV

-575 SGVAKLFSDSMQEGW
+575 SGVADLSSDSMQEGW

-599 HNMSSGVL
+599 HSMSSGVL
-607 FSGSQGQILGAFY
+607 FSGSQGQIPGDFY
-620 ELPEDRETPADA
+620 ELPGDREIPADA

-646 GKKLT
+646 GTKLT
-651 VNGSLIVNGKLTVA
+651 VNGSLTVNGKLTVNGNIDVT
-665 GTLYTAPGGSLAL
+665 GTL
-678 NGETDITGKLTGKL
+678 TGQL

-702 ETEETSFDVSTL
+702 ETEETSFDVSAL

-730 KNGAAGTLTGTILS
+730 KNGAEGTLTETILS

-838 SCTRCGAEDPGYQTT
+838 SCTRCGAEDPDYQTT

-943 LTLKVKAVTED
+943 LTFKVKAVTED
-954 GGAALT
+954 GDAALT

>member
-1 MHTNF
+1 M
-6 TMPAAQRQELLKKV
+6 
-20 FGGGDKKP
+20 
-28 PDRADFLGP
+28 
-37 YAAGILLFAGALFV
+37 
-51 IKTVITL
+51 
-58 RAPRRRGP
+58 
-66 LPGGIAQKI
+66 
-75 TFVCKQDFPLAQ
+75 
-87 KRENW
+87 
-92 REYHKKALSL
+92 
-102 LLCLALLF
+102 
-110 SLAPVEIHAAEE
+110 EIHAEEE

-182 KVEIDVHAIFDAC
+182 KVVIDVHALPYVC
-195 AFSIAKGA
+195 AFSIATGA

-219 NKAGL
+219 VRAGL
-224 AVPTGAAVTISANS
+224 AVPTGAAVTISSEN
-238 RYGALNATGGNSGA
+238 RYGVLHVTGGGRGA
-252 GIGGD
+252 GIGGY
-257 YGNSSSYV
+257 YGSTSSLLYL

-281 SGASGIGGYGTGTGK
+281 SGAAGIGGDGPGPGT

-309 TGGFGSA
+309 TGGSGSA
-316 GIGGGSSGYSG
+316 GIGGGSGYSG
-327 TGENGQIIIDGTAV
+327 TGGNGQIIIDGTAV
-341 VTATGNGGA
+341 VTATGRSGA
-350 GIGGGARGNGT
+350 GIGGGHTGNGT
-361 GTKGKII
+361 GTKGKVI
-368 LAGNARVI
+368 LAGNSQVT
-376 ASASSGAGIG
+376 ASSDSGAGIG
-386 AGATYYYNKIST
+386 SGPAFRSGNNNWPT
-398 SATGSYGELLITED
+398 SATGSYGEILITGD
-412 AVVEVS
+412 AVVEAS
-418 SNSGAGI
+418 ADSGAGI
-425 GAGQPSH
+425 GGGKP
-432 YSSSYAYS
+432 YANYGAVSS
-440 YGTGSSGKLTINGNA
+440 YGTGSNGKLTINGNA

-469 GYNVRSRSYLTG
+469 GYNSGSSSYLTN

-552 GYTGIAWAKVNGGTV
+552 GYTGIAQATVNGGAV

-575 SGVAKLFSDSMQEGW
+575 SGVADLSSEIMQEGW

-620 ELPEDRETPADA
+620 ELPEDREIPADA
-632 ALTVAED
+632 TLTVVED

-646 GKKLT
+646 GTKLT
-651 VNGSLIVNGKLTVA
+651 VTGSLIVNGKLTVA
-665 GTLYTAPGGSLAL
+665 GTLYTAPGGSLDL

-692 LPVTIETHDQ
+692 LPVTIEARDQ
-702 ETEETSFDVSTL
+702 ETEETSFDVSAL
-714 FTIPETAGTVT
+714 FTIPETAGAVT
-725 YTVVC
+725 YTVAC

-744 IQQSGTFE
+744 IQQSGIFE
-752 ITAATAETALYQSA
+752 ITASTAETALYQSA
-766 SATAVLTAK
+766 SATALLTAK

-861 TAYPGDTIRIPVS
+861 TAYPGDTIQIPVS

-912 QTCVN
+912 QTCIN

-923 VILDWVQ
+923 IILDWVQ

-943 LTLKVKAVTED
+943 LTFKVKAVTED
-954 GGAALT
+954 ADAALT

>member
-1 MHTNF
+1 M
-6 TMPAAQRQELLKKV
+6 KK
-20 FGGGDKKP
+20 
-28 PDRADFLGP
+28 A
-37 YAAGILLFAGALFV
+37 IALFLSM
-51 IKTVITL
+51 TML
-58 RAPRRRGP
+58 
-66 LPGGIAQKI
+66 
-75 TFVCKQDFPLAQ
+75 
-87 KRENW
+87 
-92 REYHKKALSL
+92 LSL
-102 LLCLALLF
+102 ALVPAHAEDA
-110 SLAPVEIHAAEE
+110 SSVE
-122 EPVTLDLAQGSI
+122 LDLAQGSI

-146 AETPYTGDYTIVQTD
+146 AETPFTGEYTIVQND
-161 TTYVD
+161 TAYVD
-166 KTISVTGGAH
+166 KTISVTGGEH

-182 KVEIDVHAIFDAC
+182 KVEIDVHATSQAC
-195 AFSIAKGA
+195 AFSIASGA
-203 SVELVLTRS
+203 SVDLVLKKV

-219 NKAGL
+219 WRAGL
-224 AVPTGAAVTISANS
+224 AVPTGAAVTISADS
-238 RYGALNATGGNSGA
+238 RYGALNAAGGDSGA
-252 GIGGD
+252 GIGGY

-265 GGNITILSGT
+265 GGSITILSGT

-281 SGASGIGGYGTGTGK
+281 SSAAGIGGYSTGTGK
-296 DEQIHIS
+296 EEQIHIS

-309 TGGFGSA
+309 TGGANAA
-316 GIGGGSSGYSG
+316 GIGGGSSYSG

-341 VTATGNGGA
+341 VTATGNSGGA
-350 GIGGGARGNGT
+350 GIGGGLGGSGT

-368 LAGNARVI
+368 LAG
-376 ASASSGAGIG
+376 SAQITAISDSGAGIG
-386 AGATYYYNKIST
+386 SGATSSYAYG
-398 SATGSYGELLITED
+398 TGSYGEILITED
-412 AVVEVS
+412 AVVNAS
-418 SNSGAGI
+418 ADSGAGI
-425 GAGQPSH
+425 GGGTSSH
-432 YSSSYAYS
+432 SSYPS
-440 YGTGSSGKLTINGNA
+440 YGTGPNGKLTINGNA

-469 GYNVRSRSYLTG
+469 GYDRRYTSYLT
-481 DAGVI
+481 DTAGVI

-503 GANAYKNDGAL
+503 GATSYLSSGAL

-552 GYTGIAWAKVNGGTV
+552 GSTGIAQAKVNGGTV
-567 TATSLTAA
+567 TAASLTAA
-575 SGVAKLFSDSMQEGW
+575 SGVADLSSEIMQEGW

-599 HNMSSGVL
+599 HSMSSGVL
-607 FSGSQGQILGAFY
+607 FSGSQGQILGDFY
-620 ELPEDRETPADA
+620 ELPDDREIPADA

-646 GKKLT
+646 GTKLT
-651 VNGSLIVNGKLTVA
+651 VNGSLTVNGKLTVA

-678 NGETDITGKLTGKL
+678 NGETDITGKLTGQL

-702 ETEETSFDVSTL
+702 ETEEISFDVSTL
-714 FTIPETAGTVT
+714 FTIPETAGQVS
-725 YTVVC
+725 YTVAC

-744 IQQSGTFE
+744 IQQSGTFK

-800 IHYWTCVTCGKCF
+800 LHYWTCVSCGKCF
-813 SDEGGTE
+813 SDEGITE
-820 IPYDSTIRAA
+820 IPYNSVVKPA

-838 SCTRCGAEDPGYQTT
+838 SCTRCSAADPDYQTT
-853 AAIAISSL
+853 AAVAISSL
-861 TAYPGDTIRIPVS
+861 TAYPGDTIQIPVS

-885 LTITYDTELLEYQEA
+885 LTITYDPELLEYQDA

-912 QTCVN
+912 QTCIN
-917 AETAGK
+917 AETSGTI
-923 VILDWVQ
+923 ILDWVLAQ
-930 GQGEYSGSGDFAV
+930 TEYSENGDFAV
-943 LTLKVKAVTED
+943 LSFKVKAVAEAAD
-954 GGAALT
+954 AALT

-965 EDIFNKDHENQ
+965 EDIFNKEHENQ
-976 TFQIENGTVQIKKL
+976 TFQIENGTVRIKKL

-1013 CELDQDQVLGNPDVT
+1013 CELDQDKVQGNPDVT

-1039 TLLRFVA
+1039 TLLCFVA
-1046 KLDGVVLH
+1046 QLDGVVLH

>member
-1 MHTNF
+1 M
-6 TMPAAQRQELLKKV
+6 
-20 FGGGDKKP
+20 
-28 PDRADFLGP
+28 
-37 YAAGILLFAGALFV
+37 
-51 IKTVITL
+51 
-58 RAPRRRGP
+58 
-66 LPGGIAQKI
+66 
-75 TFVCKQDFPLAQ
+75 
-87 KRENW
+87 
-92 REYHKKALSL
+92 KKALSL

-110 SLAPVEIHAAEE
+110 SLAPVEIHAEEE

-146 AETPYTGDYTIVQTD
+146 AETPYTGDYTIVQTN

-182 KVEIDVHAIFDAC
+182 KVEIDVHALPYVC

-203 SVELVLTRS
+203 SVELVLTRP

-224 AVPTGAAVTISANS
+224 AVPSGAAVTISADG
-238 RYGALNATGGNSGA
+238 RYGALNAVGGSYSA
-252 GIGGD
+252 GIGGYYSRGI
-257 YGNSSSYV
+257 YGN

-281 SGASGIGGYGTGTGK
+281 FDAAGIGGYDDGTGT

-309 TGGFGSA
+309 TGGTNAA
-316 GIGGGSSGYSG
+316 GIGGGNMSGGRDG
-327 TGENGQIIIDGTAV
+327 TGLNGQIIIDGTAV
-341 VTATGNGGA
+341 VTATGKGGGA
-350 GIGGGARGNGT
+350 GIGGGYGGNGT
-361 GTKGKII
+361 GAKGK
-368 LAGNARVI
+368 LLLTGRAQVT
-376 ASASSGAGIG
+376 ASADSGAGIG
-386 AGATYYYNKIST
+386 AGASNGTT
-398 SATGSYGELLITED
+398 TCGTGSYGEILITEG
-412 AVVEVS
+412 AVVDS
-418 SNSGAGI
+418 GSDSGAGI
-425 GAGQPSH
+425 GGGKL
-432 YSSSYAYS
+432 SSTS
-440 YGTGSSGKLTINGNA
+440 YGTGAYGKLTINGNA
-455 QVTATSTQ
+455 HDTATSTQ

-469 GYNVRSRSYLTG
+469 GYNSESYSYLAYDG
-481 DAGVI
+481 GVI

-503 GANAYKNDGAL
+503 GATAYHSSGAL

-552 GYTGIAWAKVNGGTV
+552 GYTGIAQATVNGGTV

-607 FSGSQGQILGAFY
+607 FSGSHGQILGDFY
-620 ELPEDRETPADA
+620 ELPDDREIPADA

-646 GKKLT
+646 GTKLT
-651 VNGSLIVNGKLTVA
+651 VTGSLIVNGKLTVA
-665 GTLYTAPGGSLAL
+665 GTLYTAPNGSLDL

-702 ETEETSFDVSTL
+702 ETEEISFDVSTL
-714 FTIPETAGTVT
+714 FTIPETAGQVS
-725 YTVVC
+725 YTVAC

-744 IQQSGTFE
+744 IQQSGIFE
-752 ITAATAETALYQSA
+752 ITASTAETALYQSA

-943 LTLKVKAVTED
+943 LTFKVKAVTED
-954 GGAALT
+954 GDAALT